1 MGAKGMKKLF
11 SICMILVFF
20 LIPLGPHVALAED
33 TKTEEKQEQ
42 KGARISEN
50 LFSGYTDGIYKDKY
64 YEIDTYQPKEEDKN
78 VFQKVGGYLFG
89 DDSVGKD
96 LQRMLYTTCQWFANM
111 AFQLNVILGQLT
123 IFLVDQALNL
133 DIVDTVADKLGAA
146 MQNIAGI
153 GKGGFLSSG
162 LFPAIIGIACVLSAC
177 YAGYIFFIKRQPSKG
192 LSELV
197 KTVLVIAFIVTY
209 IGNASTILKSAN
221 TISSEIS
228 VIVLAKATGTVAG
241 DPGRSKA
248 DAIFSVKK
256 QIWDLLV
263 ERPYLFLQYGEDSKE
278 KLGTKRVDELLAT
291 APGKDRES
299 KVQEEIKKGNQMM
312 IVTSVGER
320 LVFTVMYY
328 VVNTFA
334 GVPVIAFCLL
344 IVAFQLWFLV
354 MSIIS
359 PIVMAVALLPGHR
372 RVIES
377 WASQWIRPLAL
388 KIFMSVMLV
397 IIFTVAELLYVLPE
411 AGVAGYV
418 STMIFQIL
426 VFVLCY
432 IFRGNIVAAFSR
444 ARGVYET
451 VTNIS
456 LMTENFVDKGKEY
469 AGNTMSYIGDK
480 MGAHFNSAAELAA
493 AGGQLENAGTDDE
506 KTKANPLVQANIP
519 NDLPNNQ
526 TEQEKEENQKKGN
539 LISLQDR
546 DKDGNSPQQEE
557 EGKEQTTPGEE
568 EAPMQQDLISLDKE
582 ALEQEMEAQQEGT
595 EVEESEM
602 DVQPELVSLE
612 DEEIPTGEEIP
623 ADIEGY
629 EEIQPEVPEQEVPL
643 EDIPTDIEVY
653 EEVQP
658 EVPEQEVPLEEVS
671 SDMEAYEE
679 IQTEVPEQE
688 IPLEEVSSDMEAY
701 EEIQTEVPTQELPLE
716 EMSPD
721 HETFEEIPSDI
732 PQQDIP
738 TEEIPMDISR
748 EEIQPEQ
755 DISTNIPQQEISTP
769 IETEA
774 NEPLIPDTIRAD
786 VNEEGV
792 IVPHTPETTS
802 ADIPDA
808 IPTEVNEAGQIVAK
822 KPDIDVE
829 STVQVSNSSGSF
841 IPTESISTSDLAQVN
856 EKEVSTNEP
865 IQENAETIDTP
876 DIQYGAVAAGSENWM
891 PSTDPQNLDN
901 LDDLDPLKKDE

>member
-1 MGAKGMKKLF
+1 MKKLF

-20 LIPLGPHVALAED
+20 LLPLGPHVALAED
-33 TKTEEKQEQ
+33 TKKEEKQEQ

-64 YEIDTYQPKEEDKN
+64 YEIDTYQPKEDDKN

-96 LQRMLYTTCQWFANM
+96 LQRMLYTTCQWFGNM

-162 LFPAIIGIACVLSAC
+162 LFPAIIGITCVLSAC

-197 KTVLVIAFIVTY
+197 KTVFVIAFIVTY

-228 VIVLAKATGTVAG
+228 VTVLAKATGTVAG

-278 KLGTKRVDELLAT
+278 KIGTKRVDGLLAK
-291 APGKDRES
+291 APGKDRDDLVRKE
-299 KVQEEIKKGNQMM
+299 VTDDGNQMM
-312 IVTSVGER
+312 VISSVGER

-432 IFRGNIVAAFSR
+432 LFRDNITAAFKR
-444 ARGVYET
+444 VKGVYET

-456 LMTENFVDKGKEY
+456 LMTENVVDKGKEY

-493 AGGQLENAGTDDE
+493 AGGQLENTGTDDE
-506 KTKANPLVQANIP
+506 KTKANPLIQANIP
-519 NDLPNNQ
+519 NELPSNQ
-526 TEQEKEENQKKGN
+526 TEQEKEENKKKGK
-539 LISLQDR
+539 LISLQDH
-546 DKDGNSPQQEE
+546 DKEGNLPQQE
-557 EGKEQTTPGEE
+557 KEQPTPGEE

-582 ALEQEMEAQQEGT
+582 ALEHEVEGQQQEGT

-612 DEEIPTGEEIP
+612 DEEIPTEEGMP
-623 ADIEGY
+623 VGIEGY
-629 EEIQPEVPEQEVPL
+629 EEIQIEVPEQE
-643 EDIPTDIEVY
+643 
-653 EEVQP
+653 
-658 EVPEQEVPLEEVS
+658 
-671 SDMEAYEE
+671 M
-679 IQTEVPEQE
+679 
-688 IPLEEVSSDMEAY
+688 PLEEVSSDMEAY

-716 EMSPD
+716 EVSPD

-755 DISTNIPQQEISTP
+755 ETSTHIPQQEISTP

-774 NEPLIPDTIRAD
+774 NDPLIPDTIRAD

-808 IPTEVNEAGQIVAK
+808 IPAEVNEAGEIVAK
-822 KPDIDVE
+822 KPNIDVE
-829 STVQVSNSSGSF
+829 STVQETNSSDSF
-841 IPTESISTSDLAQVN
+841 IPTESISPTDLTRVS
-856 EKEVSTNEP
+856 EKEVSKNEP
-865 IQENAETIDTP
+865 IQGEAETIGTL

-901 LDDLDPLKKDE
+901 LDDLEPPKKDE

>member
-1 MGAKGMKKLF
+1 MKKLF

-20 LIPLGPHVALAED
+20 LLPLGSHVALAED
-33 TKTEEKQEQ
+33 TKKEEKQEQ

-133 DIVDTVADKLGAA
+133 DIVDAVADKLGAA

-153 GKGGFLSSG
+153 EKGGFLSSG

-228 VIVLAKATGTVAG
+228 VTVLAKATGTVAG

-278 KLGTKRVDELLAT
+278 KLGAKRVDELLAK
-291 APGKDRES
+291 APSEDRVKIVQKEVKD
-299 KVQEEIKKGNQMM
+299 QGNQMM
-312 IVTSVGER
+312 VISSVGER

-397 IIFTVAELLYVLPE
+397 IIFTIAELLYVLPE

-432 IFRGNIVAAFSR
+432 IFRGNIVAAFSK

-480 MGAHFNSAAELAA
+480 MGAHFNNAAELAA
-493 AGGQLENAGTDDE
+493 AGSQIENAGTDDE
-506 KTKANPLVQANIP
+506 KTKANPLMQANIP
-519 NDLPNNQ
+519 KDIPNNQ
-526 TEQEKEENQKKGN
+526 MEQEKEENQKKGK

-546 DKDGNSPQQEE
+546 DKEESLPQQGE
-557 EGKEQTTPGEE
+557 EGKEQTLPGEE
-568 EAPMQQDLISLDKE
+568 EAPVQQDLISLDKE
-582 ALEQEMEAQQEGT
+582 ALEQEMEGQQEGT

-602 DVQPELVSLE
+602 EVQPELVSLE
-612 DEEIPTGEEIP
+612 DEEIPTGEETQ
-623 ADIEGY
+623 AGMEAY
-629 EEIQPEVPEQEVPL
+629 EEIQTEVPEQAVPL
-643 EDIPTDIEVY
+643 EEIPTDIEVH
-653 EEVQP
+653 EDVQQ
-658 EVPEQEVPLEEVS
+658 EVPEQEMPLEEVPT
-671 SDMEAYEE
+671 DMEAYEE

-688 IPLEEVSSDMEAY
+688 IPLEEVPSDMGVY

-716 EMSPD
+716 EVSAD

-748 EEIQPEQ
+748 EEIKSEQ

-769 IETEA
+769 IETNA

-786 VNEEGV
+786 VSEEGV
-792 IVPHTPETTS
+792 IVPRTTETGS
-802 ADIPDA
+802 SISNADIPDA
-808 IPTEVNEAGQIVAK
+808 IPAEVNEAGQIVAK

-829 STVQVSNSSGSF
+829 STVQVSNSSDSF
-841 IPTESISTSDLAQVN
+841 IPKESVSTSDLAQVN
-856 EKEVSTNEP
+856 EKEVSKNEP
-865 IQENAETIDTP
+865 IQEKAVTIDTS

-901 LDDLDPLKKDE
+901 LDDLEPQKKDE

>member
-1 MGAKGMKKLF
+1 MKKLF

-20 LIPLGPHVALAED
+20 LLPLGPHVALAED
-33 TKTEEKQEQ
+33 TKKEEKQEQ

-64 YEIDTYQPKEEDKN
+64 YEIDTYQPKEDDKN

-96 LQRMLYTTCQWFANM
+96 LQRMLYTTCQWFGNM

-133 DIVDTVADKLGAA
+133 DIVDAVADKLGAA

-153 GKGGFLSSG
+153 EKGGFLSSG

-228 VIVLAKATGTVAG
+228 VTVLAKATGTVAG

-278 KLGTKRVDELLAT
+278 KLGAQRIDELLAKS
-291 APGKDRES
+291 PGKERNEAVE
-299 KVQEEIKKGNQMM
+299 KEVKKGNQMM
-312 IVTSVGER
+312 VLSSVGER
-320 LVFTVMYY
+320 LVFTIMYY

-359 PIVMAVALLPGHR
+359 PLVMAVALLPGHR

-388 KIFMSVMLV
+388 KIFMSCMLV
-397 IIFTVAELLYVLPE
+397 IIFTIAELLYVLPE

-432 IFRGNIVAAFSR
+432 IFRGNIVAAFSKV
-444 ARGVYET
+444 RGVYET

-493 AGGQLENAGTDDE
+493 AGGQLENVGTEDE
-506 KTKANPLVQANIP
+506 KVKANPLVQANIP

-526 TEQEKEENQKKGN
+526 AEQEKEENQKKGN

-546 DKDGNSPQQEE
+546 DKDGNLPQPGE
-557 EGKEQTTPGEE
+557 EGKEQTLPGEE
-568 EAPMQQDLISLDKE
+568 EAPVQQDLISLDKE
-582 ALEQEMEAQQEGT
+582 ALEQEMEGQQEGT
-595 EVEESEM
+595 GVETQA
-602 DVQPELVSLE
+602 DVE
-612 DEEIPTGEEIP
+612 
-623 ADIEGY
+623 AY
-629 EEIQPEVPEQEVPL
+629 EENQTDVPEQEVLL
-643 EDIPTDIEVY
+643 EEIPTDIEVH
-653 EEVQP
+653 EEVQQ
-658 EVPEQEVPLEEVS
+658 EVPEQEMSLEEVPT
-671 SDMEAYEE
+671 DMEAYEE

-688 IPLEEVSSDMEAY
+688 I
-701 EEIQTEVPTQELPLE
+701 QT
-716 EMSPD
+716 
-721 HETFEEIPSDI
+721 EEIPSDI
-732 PQQDIP
+732 SQQEIQ
-738 TEEIPMDISR
+738 TEEILSNT
-748 EEIQPEQ
+748 
-755 DISTNIPQQEISTP
+755 SQQEISTQEISKS
-769 IETEA
+769 IETDA
-774 NEPLIPDTIRAD
+774 NEPLISDTIRA
-786 VNEEGV
+786 
-792 IVPHTPETTS
+792 
-802 ADIPDA
+802 
-808 IPTEVNEAGQIVAK
+808 EVSEAGQIVAK
-822 KPDIDVE
+822 KSDIDVE
-829 STVQVSNSSGSF
+829 STVQVSNSSESY
-841 IPTESISTSDLAQVN
+841 IQTESVTTSDLAQVN
-856 EKEVSTNEP
+856 EKEVSKNQL
-865 IQENAETIDTP
+865 IQEQAVTIDTP
-876 DIQYGAVAAGSENWM
+876 DIQYGAVAVGSENWIP
-891 PSTDPQNLDN
+891 PSDPQNLDN
-901 LDDLDPLKKDE
+901 LDGLEPPKKGE

>member
-1 MGAKGMKKLF
+1 MKKLF
-11 SICMILVFF
+11 SICMILAFF
-20 LIPLGPHVALAED
+20 LLPLGSHVALAED
-33 TKTEEKQEQ
+33 TKKEEKQEQ

-192 LSELV
+192 LNELV
-197 KTVLVIAFIVTY
+197 KTVFVIAFIVTY
-209 IGNASTILKSAN
+209 IGNAGTILKSAN

-228 VIVLAKATGTVAG
+228 VTVLAKATGTVAG

-278 KLGTKRVDELLAT
+278 KLGAKRVDELLAK
-291 APGKDRES
+291 APGEERE
-299 KVQEEIKKGNQMM
+299 KIVQKEIKDQGNQMM
-312 IVTSVGER
+312 VISSVGER

-432 IFRGNIVAAFSR
+432 LFRDNIAAAFKR
-444 ARGVYET
+444 VKGVYKT
-451 VTNIS
+451 VTDIT
-456 LMTENFVDKGKEY
+456 LMTENVVDKGKEY
-469 AGNTMSYIGDK
+469 AGNTISYIGDK

-506 KTKANPLVQANIP
+506 KTKANPLIQANIP
-519 NDLPNNQ
+519 NELPNNQ
-526 TEQEKEENQKKGN
+526 TEQEKEENKKKGK

-546 DKDGNSPQQEE
+546 DKEEELPQQEE
-557 EGKEQTTPGEE
+557 EGKEQTIPGEE

-582 ALEQEMEAQQEGT
+582 ALEQEMEEQQEGT
-595 EVEESEM
+595 EVGESEM

-612 DEEIPTGEEIP
+612 NEEIPTGEEMP

-643 EDIPTDIEVY
+643 EEVPTDI
-653 EEVQP
+653 
-658 EVPEQEVPLEEVS
+658 
-671 SDMEAYEE
+671 EAYEE

-701 EEIQTEVPTQELPLE
+701 EEIQTEVPAQELPLE
-716 EMSPD
+716 EVSPD
-721 HETFEEIPSDI
+721 HETVEEIPSDI

-755 DISTNIPQQEISTP
+755 ETSTNIPQQEISTP

-774 NEPLIPDTIRAD
+774 NDPLIPDTIRAD

-792 IVPHTPETTS
+792 IVSHTPERTS

-808 IPTEVNEAGQIVAK
+808 IPAKVNEAGEIVAK
-822 KPDIDVE
+822 NTNIDVE
-829 STVQVSNSSGSF
+829 STTQVINSSDSF
-841 IPTESISTSDLAQVN
+841 IPTESVSSSDLTRVN
-856 EKEVSTNEP
+856 EKEVSKNEP
-865 IQENAETIDTP
+865 IQGEAETIDTP

-901 LDDLDPLKKDE
+901 LDDLEPPKKDE

>member
-1 MGAKGMKKLF
+1 MKKLF

-20 LIPLGPHVALAED
+20 LLPLGPHVALAED
-33 TKTEEKQEQ
+33 TKKEEKQEQ

-64 YEIDTYQPKEEDKN
+64 YEIDTYQPKEDDKN

-96 LQRMLYTTCQWFANM
+96 LQRMLYTTCQWFGNM

-162 LFPAIIGIACVLSAC
+162 LFPAIIGITCVLSAC

-197 KTVLVIAFIVTY
+197 KTVFVIAFIVTY

-228 VIVLAKATGTVAG
+228 VTVLAKATGTVAG

-278 KLGTKRVDELLAT
+278 KIGTKRVDGLLAK
-291 APGKDRES
+291 APGKDRDDLVRKE
-299 KVQEEIKKGNQMM
+299 VTDDGNQMM
-312 IVTSVGER
+312 VISSVGER

-432 IFRGNIVAAFSR
+432 LFRDNITAAFKR
-444 ARGVYET
+444 VKGVYET

-456 LMTENFVDKGKEY
+456 LMTENVVDKGKEY

-493 AGGQLENAGTDDE
+493 AGGQLENTGTDDE
-506 KTKANPLVQANIP
+506 KTKANPLIQANIP
-519 NDLPNNQ
+519 NELPNNQ
-526 TEQEKEENQKKGN
+526 TEQEKEENKKKGK
-539 LISLQDR
+539 LISLQDH
-546 DKDGNSPQQEE
+546 DKEGNLPQQEE
-557 EGKEQTTPGEE
+557 EGKEQPTPGEE
-568 EAPMQQDLISLDKE
+568 EAP
-582 ALEQEMEAQQEGT
+582 T
-595 EVEESEM
+595 
-602 DVQPELVSLE
+602 
-612 DEEIPTGEEIP
+612 
-623 ADIEGY
+623 DIEGY
-629 EEIQPEVPEQEVPL
+629 EEIQ
-643 EDIPTDIEVY
+643 T
-653 EEVQP
+653 
-658 EVPEQEVPLEEVS
+658 EVPEQEVPLEEVPTDIEAYQEIQTEVPEQEVPLEEAS
-671 SDMEAYEE
+671 TDMEAYEE

-716 EMSPD
+716 EVSPD
-721 HETFEEIPSDI
+721 HEAYEEIPSDI
-732 PQQDIP
+732 LQQDIP

-755 DISTNIPQQEISTP
+755 ETSTHIPQQEISTP

-792 IVPHTPETTS
+792 IVPHTTETTS

-808 IPTEVNEAGQIVAK
+808 IPAEVKESGESVAK
-822 KPDIDVE
+822 NPNIDVQ
-829 STVQVSNSSGSF
+829 STVQETNSSDSF
-841 IPTESISTSDLAQVN
+841 IPTESISPTDLTRVN
-856 EKEVSTNEP
+856 EKEVSKNKP
-865 IQENAETIDTP
+865 IQGEVETIDTP

-891 PSTDPQNLDN
+891 PSADPQNLDN
-901 LDDLDPLKKDE
+901 LDDLEPQKKDE

>member
-1 MGAKGMKKLF
+1 MKKLF
-11 SICMILVFF
+11 SICMILAFF
-20 LIPLGPHVALAED
+20 LLPLGSHVALAED

-96 LQRMLYTTCQWFANM
+96 LQRMLYTTCQWLANM

-153 GKGGFLSSG
+153 GKGGFSSSG

-209 IGNASTILKSAN
+209 IGNAGAILKSAN

-228 VIVLAKATGTVAG
+228 VTVLAKATGTVAG

-278 KLGTKRVDELLAT
+278 KLGAKRVDELLAK
-291 APGKDRES
+291 APGEDRIKIVQKEVKD
-299 KVQEEIKKGNQMM
+299 QGNQMM
-312 IVTSVGER
+312 VISSVGER

-432 IFRGNIVAAFSR
+432 IFRENIVAAFSR

-451 VTNIS
+451 VTNIA

-480 MGAHFNSAAELAA
+480 MGMHFNNAAELAA

-506 KTKANPLVQANIP
+506 KTKANPL
-519 NDLPNNQ
+519 
-526 TEQEKEENQKKGN
+526 
-539 LISLQDR
+539 
-546 DKDGNSPQQEE
+546 
-557 EGKEQTTPGEE
+557 
-568 EAPMQQDLISLDKE
+568 
-582 ALEQEMEAQQEGT
+582 
-595 EVEESEM
+595 
-602 DVQPELVSLE
+602 
-612 DEEIPTGEEIP
+612 
-623 ADIEGY
+623 
-629 EEIQPEVPEQEVPL
+629 
-643 EDIPTDIEVY
+643 
-653 EEVQP
+653 
-658 EVPEQEVPLEEVS
+658 
-671 SDMEAYEE
+671 
-679 IQTEVPEQE
+679 
-688 IPLEEVSSDMEAY
+688 
-701 EEIQTEVPTQELPLE
+701 
-716 EMSPD
+716 
-721 HETFEEIPSDI
+721 
-732 PQQDIP
+732 
-738 TEEIPMDISR
+738 
-748 EEIQPEQ
+748 
-755 DISTNIPQQEISTP
+755 
-769 IETEA
+769 
-774 NEPLIPDTIRAD
+774 
-786 VNEEGV
+786 
-792 IVPHTPETTS
+792 
-802 ADIPDA
+802 
-808 IPTEVNEAGQIVAK
+808 
-822 KPDIDVE
+822 
-829 STVQVSNSSGSF
+829 
-841 IPTESISTSDLAQVN
+841 
-856 EKEVSTNEP
+856 
-865 IQENAETIDTP
+865 
-876 DIQYGAVAAGSENWM
+876 
-891 PSTDPQNLDN
+891 
-901 LDDLDPLKKDE
+901 

>member
-1 MGAKGMKKLF
+1 MKRLF
-11 SICMILVFF
+11 SIFTILVFF
-20 LIPLGPHVALAED
+20 LLPLGSHVALAED

-78 VFQKVGGYLFG
+78 VFEKGWGYLFG
-89 DDSVGKD
+89 DDSMGKD

-133 DIVDTVADKLGAA
+133 DIVDAVADKLGAA

-228 VIVLAKATGTVAG
+228 VTVLAKATGTVAG

-278 KLGTKRVDELLAT
+278 KLGAQRVDELLAKS
-291 APGKDRES
+291 PGKERN
-299 KVQEEIKKGNQMM
+299 EIVGKEVKKGNQMM
-312 IVTSVGER
+312 VLSSVGER

-480 MGAHFNSAAELAA
+480 MGMHFNNAAELAA

-506 KTKANPLVQANIP
+506 KTKNNPLVQANIP

-526 TEQEKEENQKKGN
+526 TEQEKEENQKKGK

-546 DKDGNSPQQEE
+546 DKDGNLPQQEE
-557 EGKEQTTPGEE
+557 EGKEQTIPGEE

-582 ALEQEMEAQQEGT
+582 ALEQEVEGQQEGT

-612 DEEIPTGEEIP
+612 NEEIPTGEEIP

-643 EDIPTDIEVY
+643 EEVPTDI
-653 EEVQP
+653 
-658 EVPEQEVPLEEVS
+658 
-671 SDMEAYEE
+671 EAYEE

-701 EEIQTEVPTQELPLE
+701 EEIQTEVPEQEIPLE
-716 EMSPD
+716 EVSTD
-721 HETFEEIPSDI
+721 HEAYEEIPSDI

-755 DISTNIPQQEISTP
+755 ETSTHIPQQEISTP

-774 NEPLIPDTIRAD
+774 NDPLIPDTIRAD

-808 IPTEVNEAGQIVAK
+808 IPAKVNEAGEIVAK
-822 KPDIDVE
+822 NTHIDVE
-829 STVQVSNSSGSF
+829 STVQNENSSDSF
-841 IPTESISTSDLAQVN
+841 IPTESISSSDLTRVN
-856 EKEVSTNEP
+856 EKEVSKNEP
-865 IQENAETIDTP
+865 IQGEVETIDTP

-901 LDDLDPLKKDE
+901 LDDLELPKKDE

>member
-1 MGAKGMKKLF
+1 MKKLF

-20 LIPLGPHVALAED
+20 LLPLGPHVALAED
-33 TKTEEKQEQ
+33 TKKEEKQEQ

-64 YEIDTYQPKEEDKN
+64 YEIDTYQPKEDDKN

-96 LQRMLYTTCQWFANM
+96 LQRMLYTTCQWFGNM

-162 LFPAIIGIACVLSAC
+162 LFPAIIGITCVLSAC

-197 KTVLVIAFIVTY
+197 KTVFVIAFIVTY

-228 VIVLAKATGTVAG
+228 VTVLAKATGTVAG

-278 KLGTKRVDELLAT
+278 KIGTKRVDGLLAK
-291 APGKDRES
+291 APGKDRDDLVRKE
-299 KVQEEIKKGNQMM
+299 VTDDGNQMM
-312 IVTSVGER
+312 VISSVGER

-432 IFRGNIVAAFSR
+432 LFRDNITAAFKR
-444 ARGVYET
+444 VKGVYET

-456 LMTENFVDKGKEY
+456 LMTENVVDKGKEY

-493 AGGQLENAGTDDE
+493 AGGQLENTGTDDE
-506 KTKANPLVQANIP
+506 KTKANPLIQANIP
-519 NDLPNNQ
+519 NELPSNQ
-526 TEQEKEENQKKGN
+526 TEQEKEENKKKGK
-539 LISLQDR
+539 LISLQDH
-546 DKDGNSPQQEE
+546 DKEGNLPQQEE
-557 EGKEQTTPGEE
+557 QGKEQPTPGEE

-582 ALEQEMEAQQEGT
+582 ALEHEVEGQQQEGT

-612 DEEIPTGEEIP
+612 DEEIPTEEGMP
-623 ADIEGY
+623 VGIEGY
-629 EEIQPEVPEQEVPL
+629 EEIQ
-643 EDIPTDIEVY
+643 T
-653 EEVQP
+653 
-658 EVPEQEVPLEEVS
+658 EVPEQEVPLEEVPT
-671 SDMEAYEE
+671 DIEAYEE

-688 IPLEEVSSDMEAY
+688 MPLEEVSSDMEAY

-716 EMSPD
+716 EVSPD
-721 HETFEEIPSDI
+721 HETYEEIPSDI

-748 EEIQPEQ
+748 EEIQPKQET
-755 DISTNIPQQEISTP
+755 STHIPQQEISTP
-769 IETEA
+769 IETES

-808 IPTEVNEAGQIVAK
+808 IPAEVNEAGEIVAK
-822 KPDIDVE
+822 KPNIDVE
-829 STVQVSNSSGSF
+829 STVQETYSSDSF
-841 IPTESISTSDLAQVN
+841 IPTESISSTDLTRVN
-856 EKEVSTNEP
+856 EKEVSKNEP
-865 IQENAETIDTP
+865 IQGEAETIDTP

-901 LDDLDPLKKDE
+901 LDDLEPQKKDE

>member
-1 MGAKGMKKLF
+1 MKKLF

-20 LIPLGPHVALAED
+20 LLPLGPHVALAED
-33 TKTEEKQEQ
+33 QKTEEKQEQ

-64 YEIDTYQPKEEDKN
+64 YEIDTYQPKEDEKN

-197 KTVLVIAFIVTY
+197 KTVFVIAFIVTY

-228 VIVLAKATGTVAG
+228 VTVLAKATGTVAG

-278 KLGTKRVDELLAT
+278 KLGAQRVDELLSK
-291 APGKDRES
+291 PLGKDRDDL
-299 KVQEEIKKGNQMM
+299 VQKEVKKGNQMM
-312 IVTSVGER
+312 VISSVGER

-432 IFRGNIVAAFSR
+432 LFRGNIVAAFSR

-480 MGAHFNSAAELAA
+480 MGAHFNNAAELAA
-493 AGGQLENAGTDDE
+493 AGSQIENAGTDDE

-526 TEQEKEENQKKGN
+526 TEQEKEENQKKGK

-546 DKDGNSPQQEE
+546 DKEGNLPQQEE
-557 EGKEQTTPGEE
+557 EGKEQPTPGEE

-582 ALEQEMEAQQEGT
+582 ALEQEVEGQQEGT

-602 DVQPELVSLE
+602 EVQPELVSLQ
-612 DEEIPTGEEIP
+612 DEEIPTGEEMP
-623 ADIEGY
+623 TDIEGY
-629 EEIQPEVPEQEVPL
+629 EEIQPGVPEQEVPL

-671 SDMEAYEE
+671 TDMEAYEE

-716 EMSPD
+716 EVSPD

-755 DISTNIPQQEISTP
+755 ETSTNIPQQEISTP
-769 IETEA
+769 IETDA

-808 IPTEVNEAGQIVAK
+808 IPAEVTEAGEIVAK

-829 STVQVSNSSGSF
+829 STVQNTNSSDSF
-841 IPTESISTSDLAQVN
+841 IPTEPISSDLAPVN
-856 EKEVSTNEP
+856 EKEVSKNEP
-865 IQENAETIDTP
+865 IQEKAETIDTP

-901 LDDLDPLKKDE
+901 LDDLEPPKKDE

>member
-1 MGAKGMKKLF
+1 MKKLF
-11 SICMILVFF
+11 SICMILAFF
-20 LIPLGPHVALAED
+20 LLPLGSHVALAED

-96 LQRMLYTTCQWFANM
+96 LQRMLYTTCQWLANM

-153 GKGGFLSSG
+153 GKGGFSSSG

-209 IGNASTILKSAN
+209 IGNAGAILKSAN

-228 VIVLAKATGTVAG
+228 VTVLAKATGTVAG

-278 KLGTKRVDELLAT
+278 KLGVKRVDELLAK
-291 APGKDRES
+291 APGEDRIKIVQKEVKD
-299 KVQEEIKKGNQMM
+299 QGNQMM
-312 IVTSVGER
+312 VISSVGER

-480 MGAHFNSAAELAA
+480 MGMHFNNAAELAA
-493 AGGQLENAGTDDE
+493 AGGQLENAVTDDE

-546 DKDGNSPQQEE
+546 DKDGNLPQREE

-582 ALEQEMEAQQEGT
+582 ALEQEMEEQQEGT

-602 DVQPELVSLE
+602 EVQPELVSLE
-612 DEEIPTGEEIP
+612 DEEIPTGEEMP

-629 EEIQPEVPEQEVPL
+629 EEVQPEVPEQEVPL
-643 EDIPTDIEVY
+643 GDIPTDIEVY

-671 SDMEAYEE
+671 TDMEAYEE

-688 IPLEEVSSDMEAY
+688 MPLEEVSSDMEAY

-716 EMSPD
+716 EVSSD

-755 DISTNIPQQEISTP
+755 ETSTNIPQQEISMP

-808 IPTEVNEAGQIVAK
+808 IPAEVNEAGEIVAK
-822 KPDIDVE
+822 NPDIDVE
-829 STVQVSNSSGSF
+829 STVQNTNSSDSF
-841 IPTESISTSDLAQVN
+841 IPTESISSDLTPVN
-856 EKEVSTNEP
+856 EKEVSKNEP
-865 IQENAETIDTP
+865 IQEKAETIDTP

-901 LDDLDPLKKDE
+901 LDDLEPPKKDE

>member
-1 MGAKGMKKLF
+1 M
-11 SICMILVFF
+11 
-20 LIPLGPHVALAED
+20 ALAED

-153 GKGGFLSSG
+153 GKGGFSSSG

-209 IGNASTILKSAN
+209 IGNAGTILKSAN

-228 VIVLAKATGTVAG
+228 VTVLAKATGTVAG
-241 DPGRSKA
+241 DPGRSKV

-278 KLGTKRVDELLAT
+278 KLGAKRVDELLAK
-291 APGKDRES
+291 APGEDRIKIVQKEVKD
-299 KVQEEIKKGNQMM
+299 QGNQMM
-312 IVTSVGER
+312 VISSVGER

-480 MGAHFNSAAELAA
+480 MGMHFNNAAELAA
-493 AGGQLENAGTDDE
+493 AGGQLENAGTDGE
-506 KTKANPLVQANIP
+506 KKKANPLVQANIP

-526 TEQEKEENQKKGN
+526 TEQEKEENKKKGK

-546 DKDGNSPQQEE
+546 DKEGNLPQQEE
-557 EGKEQTTPGEE
+557 EGKEQTIPGEE

-582 ALEQEMEAQQEGT
+582 ALEQEVEGQQEGT

-612 DEEIPTGEEIP
+612 NEEIPTVEEIP

-629 EEIQPEVPEQEVPL
+629 EEIQPEL
-643 EDIPTDIEVY
+643 
-653 EEVQP
+653 
-658 EVPEQEVPLEEVS
+658 PEQEVPLEEVPT
-671 SDMEAYEE
+671 DMEAYEE
-679 IQTEVPEQE
+679 IQPESLEQE

-701 EEIQTEVPTQELPLE
+701 EEIQIEVPTQELPLE
-716 EMSPD
+716 EVSTD
-721 HETFEEIPSDI
+721 HEAYEEIPSDI

-738 TEEIPMDISR
+738 TEEIPIDISR

-755 DISTNIPQQEISTP
+755 ETSTHIPQQEIPTP

-774 NEPLIPDTIRAD
+774 NDPLIPDTIRAD

-808 IPTEVNEAGQIVAK
+808 IPAEVNESGEIVAK
-822 KPDIDVE
+822 KPNIDVE
-829 STVQVSNSSGSF
+829 STVQEINSSDSF
-841 IPTESISTSDLAQVN
+841 IPTESISPTDLTRVN
-856 EKEVSTNEP
+856 EKEVSKNEP
-865 IQENAETIDTP
+865 IQGEAETIDTP

-901 LDDLDPLKKDE
+901 LDDLEPQKKDE

>member
-1 MGAKGMKKLF
+1 MKRLF
-11 SICMILVFF
+11 SIFMILVFF
-20 LIPLGPHVALAED
+20 LLPLGSHVALAED

-78 VFQKVGGYLFG
+78 VFEKGWGYLFG
-89 DDSVGKD
+89 DDSMGKD

-133 DIVDTVADKLGAA
+133 DIVDAVADKLGAA

-228 VIVLAKATGTVAG
+228 VTVLAKATGTVAG
-241 DPGRSKA
+241 DPGRSKE

-278 KLGTKRVDELLAT
+278 KLGAQRVDELLAKS
-291 APGKDRES
+291 PGKERN
-299 KVQEEIKKGNQMM
+299 EIVGKEVKKGNQMM
-312 IVTSVGER
+312 VLSSVGER

-397 IIFTVAELLYVLPE
+397 IIFTIAELLYVLPE

-480 MGAHFNSAAELAA
+480 MGMHFNNAAELAA
-493 AGGQLENAGTDDE
+493 AGGQLKNAGTDDE

-546 DKDGNSPQQEE
+546 DKDGNLPQQEE

-582 ALEQEMEAQQEGT
+582 ALEQEMEEQQEGT

-602 DVQPELVSLE
+602 EVQPELVSLE
-612 DEEIPTGEEIP
+612 DEEIPTGEEMP
-623 ADIEGY
+623 ADIEG
-629 EEIQPEVPEQEVPL
+629 
-643 EDIPTDIEVY
+643 Y

-671 SDMEAYEE
+671 TDMEAYEE

-688 IPLEEVSSDMEAY
+688 MPLEEVSSDMEAY

-716 EMSPD
+716 EVSPD

-755 DISTNIPQQEISTP
+755 ETSTHIPQQEISTP
-769 IETEA
+769 IETES

-808 IPTEVNEAGQIVAK
+808 IPAEVNEAGEIVAK
-822 KPDIDVE
+822 KPNIDVE
-829 STVQVSNSSGSF
+829 STVQETNSSDSF
-841 IPTESISTSDLAQVN
+841 IPTESISPTDLTRVN
-856 EKEVSTNEP
+856 EKEVSKNEP
-865 IQENAETIDTP
+865 IQGEAVTIDTP

-891 PSTDPQNLDN
+891 PPTNPQNLDN
-901 LDDLDPLKKDE
+901 LDDLEPHKKDE

>member
-1 MGAKGMKKLF
+1 MKKLF

-20 LIPLGPHVALAED
+20 LLPLGPHVALAEED
-33 TKTEEKQEQ
+33 KQEQ

-64 YEIDTYQPKEEDKN
+64 YEIDTYQPKEDEQN

-96 LQRMLYTTCQWFANM
+96 LQRMLYTTCQWFGNM
-111 AFQLNVILGQLT
+111 AFQLSVILSQLT

-133 DIVDTVADKLGAA
+133 DIVDAVADKLGAA
-146 MQNIAGI
+146 MQSIAGI
-153 GKGGFLSSG
+153 EKGGFLSSG

-197 KTVLVIAFIVTY
+197 KMVLVIAFIVTY
-209 IGNASTILKSAN
+209 IGNASTILRSAN

-228 VIVLAKATGTVAG
+228 VTVLAKATGTVAG

-278 KLGTKRVDELLAT
+278 KLGAQRVDELLAKS
-291 APGKDRES
+291 PGKERNEVVE
-299 KVQEEIKKGNQMM
+299 KEVKKGNQMM
-312 IVTSVGER
+312 VISSVGER
-320 LVFTVMYY
+320 LVFTIMYY

-334 GVPVIAFCLL
+334 GIPVIAFCLL

-372 RVIES
+372 GVIES

-397 IIFTVAELLYVLPE
+397 IIFTIAELLYVLPE

-432 IFRGNIVAAFSR
+432 LFRGNIIAAFSR
-444 ARGVYET
+444 VRGVYET

-480 MGAHFNSAAELAA
+480 MGAHFNNAAELAA
-493 AGGQLENAGTDDE
+493 AGSQIENAGTDDE
-506 KTKANPLVQANIP
+506 KKKANPLIQADIP
-519 NDLPNNQ
+519 KNLPDNQ
-526 TEQEKEENQKKGN
+526 TEQEKEENKKKGK

-546 DKDGNSPQQEE
+546 DKEGNLPQQEE
-557 EGKEQTTPGEE
+557 EGKEQATPGEE
-568 EAPMQQDLISLDKE
+568 EASMQQGLISLDKE
-582 ALEQEMEAQQEGT
+582 ALEQEMEGKQEGT

-602 DVQPELVSLE
+602 EVQPELVSLE
-612 DEEIPTGEEIP
+612 DEEIPTGEETQ
-623 ADIEGY
+623 AG
-629 EEIQPEVPEQEVPL
+629 
-643 EDIPTDIEVY
+643 
-653 EEVQP
+653 
-658 EVPEQEVPLEEVS
+658 
-671 SDMEAYEE
+671 MEAYEE

-688 IPLEEVSSDMEAY
+688 VPLEEIPTDIEVHEDVKQEVPEQEMPLEEVPTDMEAYEEIKTEVPEQEIPLEEVPSDMGAY
-701 EEIQTEVPTQELPLE
+701 EEIQTEVPTQEIPLE
-716 EMSPD
+716 EVSAD
-721 HETFEEIPSDI
+721 HEAFEKIPSDI

-755 DISTNIPQQEISTP
+755 ETSTNIPQQEISTP
-769 IETEA
+769 IETDA

-792 IVPHTPETTS
+792 IVPRTPETS
-802 ADIPDA
+802 SSISNADIPDA
-808 IPTEVNEAGQIVAK
+808 IPAEVNKAGQIVAK
-822 KPDIDVE
+822 KPNIDVE
-829 STVQVSNSSGSF
+829 STVQVSNSPDSF
-841 IPTESISTSDLAQVN
+841 IPTESVSTSDLVQVN
-856 EKEVSTNEP
+856 EKEVSKNEQ
-865 IQENAETIDTP
+865 IQEKALTIDTP

-901 LDDLDPLKKDE
+901 LDDLDPPKKDE

>member
-1 MGAKGMKKLF
+1 MKKLF
-11 SICMILVFF
+11 SICIILVFF
-20 LIPLGPHVALAED
+20 LLPLGSHVALAED
-33 TKTEEKQEQ
+33 TKKEEKQEQ

-96 LQRMLYTTCQWFANM
+96 LQRMLYTTCQWLANM

-209 IGNASTILKSAN
+209 IGNAGTILKSAN
-221 TISSEIS
+221 TMSSEIS
-228 VIVLAKATGTVAG
+228 VTVLAKATGTVAG
-241 DPGRSKA
+241 NPGRSKA

-299 KVQEEIKKGNQMM
+299 KVQEEIKRGNQMM

-432 IFRGNIVAAFSR
+432 LFRDNIAAAFKR
-444 ARGVYET
+444 VKGVYKT
-451 VTNIS
+451 VTDIT
-456 LMTENFVDKGKEY
+456 LMTENVVDKGKEY
-469 AGNTMSYIGDK
+469 AGNTISYIGDK
-480 MGAHFNSAAELAA
+480 MGMHFNSAAELAA
-493 AGGQLENAGTDDE
+493 AGGQLENTGTDDE
-506 KTKANPLVQANIP
+506 KTKANPLIQANIP
-519 NDLPNNQ
+519 NELSSNQ
-526 TEQEKEENQKKGN
+526 TEQEKEENKKKGK

-546 DKDGNSPQQEE
+546 EKEGNLPQQKE
-557 EGKEQTTPGEE
+557 EGKEQATPGEE
-568 EAPMQQDLISLDKE
+568 EAPLQQDLISLDKE
-582 ALEQEMEAQQEGT
+582 ALEQEMEGQQEGT
-595 EVEESEM
+595 DVEESEM
-602 DVQPELVSLE
+602 EVQPELVSLE
-612 DEEIPTGEEIP
+612 DEEIPTGEETQ
-623 ADIEGY
+623 AGMEAY
-629 EEIQPEVPEQEVPL
+629 EEIQ
-643 EDIPTDIEVY
+643 T
-653 EEVQP
+653 

-671 SDMEAYEE
+671 TDMEAYEE
-679 IQTEVPEQE
+679 IQTEALEQE

-716 EMSPD
+716 EVSPD

-755 DISTNIPQQEISTP
+755 ETSTHIPQQEISTP

-792 IVPHTPETTS
+792 IVPHTTETTS

-808 IPTEVNEAGQIVAK
+808 IPAEVNESGEIVAK
-822 KPDIDVE
+822 KSDIDVE
-829 STVQVSNSSGSF
+829 STVQDTNSSDSF
-841 IPTESISTSDLAQVN
+841 IPTEPISSDLTPVN
-856 EKEVSTNEP
+856 EKEVSKNEP
-865 IQENAETIDTP
+865 IQEEAETID
-876 DIQYGAVAAGSENWM
+876 IQYEAVAAGSENWIP
-891 PSTDPQNLDN
+891 PSDPQD
-901 LDDLDPLKKDE
+901 LDDLDDLEPPKKDE

>member
-1 MGAKGMKKLF
+1 MKKLF

-20 LIPLGPHVALAED
+20 LLPLGTHVALAED
-33 TKTEEKQEQ
+33 KKTEEKQEQ

-64 YEIDTYQPKEEDKN
+64 YEIDTYQPKEDEKN

-197 KTVLVIAFIVTY
+197 KTVFVIAFIVTY

-228 VIVLAKATGTVAG
+228 VTVLAKATGTVAG

-278 KLGTKRVDELLAT
+278 KLGAQRVDELLSK
-291 APGKDRES
+291 PLGKDRDDL
-299 KVQEEIKKGNQMM
+299 VQKEVKKGNQMM
-312 IVTSVGER
+312 VISSVGER

-328 VVNTFA
+328 VMNTFA

-456 LMTENFVDKGKEY
+456 FMTENFVDKGKEY

-480 MGAHFNSAAELAA
+480 MGMHFNNAAELAA

-546 DKDGNSPQQEE
+546 DKDGNLPQREE
-557 EGKEQTTPGEE
+557 EGKEQTTPSEE
-568 EAPMQQDLISLDKE
+568 EAPMQRDLISLDKE
-582 ALEQEMEAQQEGT
+582 ALEQEMEEQQEGT

-602 DVQPELVSLE
+602 EVQPELVSLE
-612 DEEIPTGEEIP
+612 DEEIPTGEETQ
-623 ADIEGY
+623 AG
-629 EEIQPEVPEQEVPL
+629 
-643 EDIPTDIEVY
+643 
-653 EEVQP
+653 
-658 EVPEQEVPLEEVS
+658 
-671 SDMEAYEE
+671 MEAYEE
-679 IQTEVPEQE
+679 IQTEVSEQEVPLEEIPTDIEVPEQAVPLEEVSTDMETYEEIQTEAPEQE

-716 EMSPD
+716 EVSTD
-721 HETFEEIPSDI
+721 HEAYEEIPSNI

-738 TEEIPMDISR
+738 TEEI
-748 EEIQPEQ
+748 QPEQ
-755 DISTNIPQQEISTP
+755 ETSTHIPQQEISTP
-769 IETEA
+769 IEIEA
-774 NEPLIPDTIRAD
+774 NDPLIPDTIRAD

-808 IPTEVNEAGQIVAK
+808 IPAEVNEAGEIVAK
-822 KPDIDVE
+822 NSNIDVE
-829 STVQVSNSSGSF
+829 STAQETNSSDSF
-841 IPTESISTSDLAQVN
+841 IPTESISPTDLTRVN
-856 EKEVSTNEP
+856 EKEVSKNES
-865 IQENAETIDTP
+865 IQGEAETIDTP

-901 LDDLDPLKKDE
+901 LDNLDDLEPPKKDE

>member
-1 MGAKGMKKLF
+1 MKKLF

-20 LIPLGPHVALAED
+20 LLPLGSHVALAED
-33 TKTEEKQEQ
+33 TKKEEKQEQ

-50 LFSGYTDGIYKDKY
+50 LFSGYTDGIYKGKY
-64 YEIDTYQPKEEDKN
+64 YEIDTYQPKEDEKN
-78 VFQKVGGYLFG
+78 VFEKVGGYLFG

-133 DIVDTVADKLGAA
+133 DIVDAVADKLGAA

-153 GKGGFLSSG
+153 EKGGFLSSG

-228 VIVLAKATGTVAG
+228 VTVLAKATGTVAG

-278 KLGTKRVDELLAT
+278 KLGAKRVDELLAQ
-291 APGKDRES
+291 APGKDREN
-299 KVQEEIKKGNQMM
+299 KVQDEVKNGNQMM
-312 IVTSVGER
+312 VISSVGER
-320 LVFTVMYY
+320 LVFTIMYY

-397 IIFTVAELLYVLPE
+397 IIFTIAELLYVLPE

-432 IFRGNIVAAFSR
+432 LFRGNIVAAFSR

-480 MGAHFNSAAELAA
+480 MGMHFNNAAELAA
-493 AGGQLENAGTDDE
+493 AGGQLENAGTDEE

-526 TEQEKEENQKKGN
+526 AEQEKEENQKKGN

-546 DKDGNSPQQEE
+546 DKDGNLPQQEE
-557 EGKEQTTPGEE
+557 EGKEQTTPCEE

-582 ALEQEMEAQQEGT
+582 ALEQEMEEQQEGT

-602 DVQPELVSLE
+602 EVQPELVSLE
-612 DEEIPTGEEIP
+612 DEEIPTGEEMP

-629 EEIQPEVPEQEVPL
+629 EEVQPEVPEQEVPL

-671 SDMEAYEE
+671 TDMEAYEE

-688 IPLEEVSSDMEAY
+688 MPLEEVSSDMEAY

-716 EMSPD
+716 EVSPD

-755 DISTNIPQQEISTP
+755 ETSTHIPQQEISTP
-769 IETEA
+769 IETES

-808 IPTEVNEAGQIVAK
+808 IPAEVNEAGEIVAK
-822 KPDIDVE
+822 KPNIDVE
-829 STVQVSNSSGSF
+829 STVQETYSSDSF
-841 IPTESISTSDLAQVN
+841 IPTESISPTDLTRVN
-856 EKEVSTNEP
+856 EKEVSKNEP
-865 IQENAETIDTP
+865 IQGEAETIDTP

-901 LDDLDPLKKDE
+901 LDDLEPPKKDE

>member
-1 MGAKGMKKLF
+1 
-11 SICMILVFF
+11 MILVFF
-20 LIPLGPHVALAED
+20 LLPLGPHVALAED

-64 YEIDTYQPKEEDKN
+64 YEIDTYQPKEDEKN

-153 GKGGFLSSG
+153 GKGGFSSSG

-209 IGNASTILKSAN
+209 IGNAGAILKSAN

-228 VIVLAKATGTVAG
+228 VTVLAKATGTVAG

-278 KLGTKRVDELLAT
+278 KLGAKRVDELLAM
-291 APGKDRES
+291 PLGKDRDE
-299 KVQEEIKKGNQMM
+299 KIKKEVKDGNQMM
-312 IVTSVGER
+312 VISSVGER

-432 IFRGNIVAAFSR
+432 LFRGNIVAAFSR

-526 TEQEKEENQKKGN
+526 TEQEKEENKKKGN

-546 DKDGNSPQQEE
+546 DKEGNLPQQEE
-557 EGKEQTTPGEE
+557 EGKEQTTPSEE

-582 ALEQEMEAQQEGT
+582 ALEQEMEEQQEGT
-595 EVEESEM
+595 EME
-602 DVQPELVSLE
+602 VQPELVSLE
-612 DEEIPTGEEIP
+612 DEEIPTGEEMP
-623 ADIEGY
+623 ADIEG
-629 EEIQPEVPEQEVPL
+629 
-643 EDIPTDIEVY
+643 Y

-671 SDMEAYEE
+671 TDMEAYEE

-688 IPLEEVSSDMEAY
+688 MPLEEVSSDMEAY

-716 EMSPD
+716 EVSSD

-755 DISTNIPQQEISTP
+755 ETSTNIPQQEISTP

-774 NEPLIPDTIRAD
+774 NEPLISDTIRAD

-808 IPTEVNEAGQIVAK
+808 IPAEVNEAGEIVAK
-822 KPDIDVE
+822 TPDIDVE
-829 STVQVSNSSGSF
+829 STVQNTNSSDSF
-841 IPTESISTSDLAQVN
+841 IPTEPISSDLTPVN
-856 EKEVSTNEP
+856 EKEVSKNEP
-865 IQENAETIDTP
+865 IQEKAETIDTP
-876 DIQYGAVAAGSENWM
+876 DIQYGAVAAGSENWI

-901 LDDLDPLKKDE
+901 LDDLEPQKKDE

>member
-1 MGAKGMKKLF
+1 MKKLF

-20 LIPLGPHVALAED
+20 LLPLGPHVALAED

-64 YEIDTYQPKEEDKN
+64 YEIDTYQPKEDEKN

-153 GKGGFLSSG
+153 GKGGFSSSG

-209 IGNASTILKSAN
+209 IGNAGAILKSAN

-228 VIVLAKATGTVAG
+228 VTVLAKATGTVAG

-278 KLGTKRVDELLAT
+278 KLGAKRVDELLAT
-291 APGKDRES
+291 PLGKDRDE
-299 KVQEEIKKGNQMM
+299 KIKKEVKDGNQMM
-312 IVTSVGER
+312 VISSVGER

-432 IFRGNIVAAFSR
+432 LFRGNIVAAFSR

-469 AGNTMSYIGDK
+469 AGNTLSYIGDK

-526 TEQEKEENQKKGN
+526 TEQEKEENKKKGN

-546 DKDGNSPQQEE
+546 DKEGNLPQQEE
-557 EGKEQTTPGEE
+557 EGKEQTTPSEE

-582 ALEQEMEAQQEGT
+582 ALEQEMEEQQEGT
-595 EVEESEM
+595 EM
-602 DVQPELVSLE
+602 
-612 DEEIPTGEEIP
+612 
-623 ADIEGY
+623 
-629 EEIQPEVPEQEVPL
+629 
-643 EDIPTDIEVY
+643 
-653 EEVQP
+653 EVQP

-671 SDMEAYEE
+671 TDMEAYEE

-688 IPLEEVSSDMEAY
+688 MPLEEVSSDMEAY

-716 EMSPD
+716 EVSSD

-755 DISTNIPQQEISTP
+755 ETSTNIPQQEISTP

-808 IPTEVNEAGQIVAK
+808 IPAEVNEAGEIVAK

-829 STVQVSNSSGSF
+829 STIQNTNSSDSF
-841 IPTESISTSDLAQVN
+841 IPTEPISSDLTPVN
-856 EKEVSTNEP
+856 EKEVSKNEP
-865 IQENAETIDTP
+865 IQEKAETIDTP

-901 LDDLDPLKKDE
+901 LDDLEPPKKDE

>member
-1 MGAKGMKKLF
+1 MKKLF

-20 LIPLGPHVALAED
+20 LLPLGSHVALAED
-33 TKTEEKQEQ
+33 QKTEEKQEQ

-96 LQRMLYTTCQWFANM
+96 LQRMLYTTCQWLANM

-197 KTVLVIAFIVTY
+197 KTVFVIAFIITY
-209 IGNASTILKSAN
+209 IGNAGTILKSAN

-228 VIVLAKATGTVAG
+228 VTVLAKATGTVAG

-278 KLGTKRVDELLAT
+278 KLGAKRVDELLAT

-299 KVQEEIKKGNQMM
+299 KVQEEIKRGNQMM

-432 IFRGNIVAAFSR
+432 LFRDNITASFKRVK
-444 ARGVYET
+444 GVYET

-480 MGAHFNSAAELAA
+480 MGMHFNSAAELAA

-506 KTKANPLVQANIP
+506 KTKANPLMQANIP

-526 TEQEKEENQKKGN
+526 TEQEKEENQKKGK

-546 DKDGNSPQQEE
+546 DKEGNLPQQEE
-557 EGKEQTTPGEE
+557 EGKEQTIPGEE
-568 EAPMQQDLISLDKE
+568 EASMQQDLISLDKE
-582 ALEQEMEAQQEGT
+582 ALEQEVEGQQEGT

-612 DEEIPTGEEIP
+612 NEEIPTGEEML

-629 EEIQPEVPEQEVPL
+629 EELQPEVPEQEVPL

-658 EVPEQEVPLEEVS
+658 EVPEQEVPLEDVS
-671 SDMEAYEE
+671 TDMEAYEE

-688 IPLEEVSSDMEAY
+688 IPLEEVSNDMEAY

-716 EMSPD
+716 EVSTD
-721 HETFEEIPSDI
+721 HEAHEEIPSDI

-755 DISTNIPQQEISTP
+755 ETSTHIPQQEISTP

-792 IVPHTPETTS
+792 IVPHTPETS

-808 IPTEVNEAGQIVAK
+808 IPAEVTEAGKIVAK
-822 KPDIDVE
+822 KSNIDVE
-829 STVQVSNSSGSF
+829 STTQAINSSDAF
-841 IPTESISTSDLAQVN
+841 IPTESSFSSDLTRVN
-856 EKEVSTNEP
+856 EKEVSKNEP
-865 IQENAETIDTP
+865 IQGEAETIDTP

-891 PSTDPQNLDN
+891 PSTDPKNLDN
-901 LDDLDPLKKDE
+901 LDDLEPPKKDE

>member
-1 MGAKGMKKLF
+1 MKKLF
-11 SICMILVFF
+11 SICMILAFF
-20 LIPLGPHVALAED
+20 LLPLGSHVALAED

-96 LQRMLYTTCQWFANM
+96 LQRMLYTTCQWLANM

-153 GKGGFLSSG
+153 GKGGFSSSG

-209 IGNASTILKSAN
+209 IGNAGTILKSAN

-228 VIVLAKATGTVAG
+228 VTVLAKATGTVAG

-278 KLGTKRVDELLAT
+278 KLGAKRVDELLAK
-291 APGKDRES
+291 APGEDRIKIVQKEVKD
-299 KVQEEIKKGNQMM
+299 QGNQMM
-312 IVTSVGER
+312 VISSVGER

-480 MGAHFNSAAELAA
+480 MGMHFNNAAELAA
-493 AGGQLENAGTDDE
+493 AGGQLENAGTDEE

-546 DKDGNSPQQEE
+546 DKNGDLSQQEE
-557 EGKEQTTPGEE
+557 EGKEQTPPGEE

-582 ALEQEMEAQQEGT
+582 ALEQEVEGQQEGT

-612 DEEIPTGEEIP
+612 NEEIPTGEEIP

-629 EEIQPEVPEQEVPL
+629 EEL
-643 EDIPTDIEVY
+643 
-653 EEVQP
+653 QP
-658 EVPEQEVPLEEVS
+658 EVPEQEVPLEEVPT
-671 SDMEAYEE
+671 DMEAYEE

-716 EMSPD
+716 EVSPD

-738 TEEIPMDISR
+738 IEEVPMDISR

-755 DISTNIPQQEISTP
+755 ETSTHIPQQEISTP

-786 VNEEGV
+786 
-792 IVPHTPETTS
+792 
-802 ADIPDA
+802 IPDA
-808 IPTEVNEAGQIVAK
+808 IPAEVNESGEIVAK
-822 KPDIDVE
+822 KPNIDVE
-829 STVQVSNSSGSF
+829 STVQETNSSDSF
-841 IPTESISTSDLAQVN
+841 IPTESISPTDLTRVN
-856 EKEVSTNEP
+856 EKEVSKNET
-865 IQENAETIDTP
+865 IQGEAETINTP
-876 DIQYGAVAAGSENWM
+876 DIQYGAVAVGSENWM

-901 LDDLDPLKKDE
+901 LDDLEPPKKDE

>member
-1 MGAKGMKKLF
+1 MKKLF

-20 LIPLGPHVALAED
+20 LLPLGPHVALAED
-33 TKTEEKQEQ
+33 QKTEEKQEQ

-64 YEIDTYQPKEEDKN
+64 YEIDTYQPKEDEKN

-197 KTVLVIAFIVTY
+197 KTVFVIAFIVTY

-228 VIVLAKATGTVAG
+228 VTVLAKATGTVAG

-278 KLGTKRVDELLAT
+278 KLGAQRVDELLSK
-291 APGKDRES
+291 PLGKDRDDL
-299 KVQEEIKKGNQMM
+299 VQKEVKKGNQMM
-312 IVTSVGER
+312 VISSVGER

-432 IFRGNIVAAFSR
+432 LFRGNIVAAFSR

-480 MGAHFNSAAELAA
+480 MGAHFNNAAELAA
-493 AGGQLENAGTDDE
+493 AGSQIENAGTDDE

-526 TEQEKEENQKKGN
+526 AEQEKEENQKKGN

-546 DKDGNSPQQEE
+546 DKEGNLPQQEE
-557 EGKEQTTPGEE
+557 EGKEQPTPGEE

-582 ALEQEMEAQQEGT
+582 ALEQEVEGQQEGT

-602 DVQPELVSLE
+602 EVQPELVSLQ
-612 DEEIPTGEEIP
+612 DEEIPTGEEMP
-623 ADIEGY
+623 TDIEGY
-629 EEIQPEVPEQEVPL
+629 EEIQPGVPEQEVPL

-658 EVPEQEVPLEEVS
+658 EVPEREVPLEEVS
-671 SDMEAYEE
+671 TDMEAYEE

-716 EMSPD
+716 EVSPD

-755 DISTNIPQQEISTP
+755 ETSTNIPQQEISTP
-769 IETEA
+769 IETDA

-808 IPTEVNEAGQIVAK
+808 IPAEVTEAGEIVAK

-829 STVQVSNSSGSF
+829 STVQNTNSSDSF
-841 IPTESISTSDLAQVN
+841 IPTEPISSDLAPVN
-856 EKEVSTNEP
+856 EKEVSKNEP
-865 IQENAETIDTP
+865 IQEKAETIDTP

-901 LDDLDPLKKDE
+901 LDDLEPPKKDE

>member
-1 MGAKGMKKLF
+1 MKRLF
-11 SICMILVFF
+11 SIFMILLFF
-20 LIPLGPHVALAED
+20 LLPLGSHVALAED

-78 VFQKVGGYLFG
+78 VFEKGWGYLFG
-89 DDSVGKD
+89 DDSMGKD

-133 DIVDTVADKLGAA
+133 DIVDAVADKLGAA

-228 VIVLAKATGTVAG
+228 VTVLAKATGTVAG

-278 KLGTKRVDELLAT
+278 KLGAQRVDELLAKS
-291 APGKDRES
+291 PGKERN
-299 KVQEEIKKGNQMM
+299 EIVGKEVKKGNQMM
-312 IVTSVGER
+312 VLSSVGER

-480 MGAHFNSAAELAA
+480 MGMYFNNAAELAA

-546 DKDGNSPQQEE
+546 DKDGNLPQQEE

-582 ALEQEMEAQQEGT
+582 ALEQEMEEQQEGT

-602 DVQPELVSLE
+602 EVQPELVSLE
-612 DEEIPTGEEIP
+612 DEEIPTGEEMP

-629 EEIQPEVPEQEVPL
+629 EE
-643 EDIPTDIEVY
+643 
-653 EEVQP
+653 VQP
-658 EVPEQEVPLEEVS
+658 EGPEQEVPLEEVS
-671 SDMEAYEE
+671 TDMEVYEE

-688 IPLEEVSSDMEAY
+688 MPLEEVSSDMEAY

-716 EMSPD
+716 EVSTD

-738 TEEIPMDISR
+738 TEEIK
-748 EEIQPEQ
+748 PEQ
-755 DISTNIPQQEISTP
+755 ETSTNIPQQEISTP
-769 IETEA
+769 IETES

-786 VNEEGV
+786 VNEEVV

-808 IPTEVNEAGQIVAK
+808 IPARVNEAGQIVAK
-822 KPDIDVE
+822 NTDIDVK
-829 STVQVSNSSGSF
+829 STVQVSNYSESF
-841 IPTESISTSDLAQVN
+841 IPTQFVSTSDLAQVN
-856 EKEVSTNEP
+856 EKEVNTNEP
-865 IQENAETIDTP
+865 IQEKTVTIDTP

-901 LDDLDPLKKDE
+901 LDDLDPPKKDE

>member
-1 MGAKGMKKLF
+1 MKKLF
-11 SICMILVFF
+11 SICMILAFF
-20 LIPLGPHVALAED
+20 LLPLGSHVALAED

-96 LQRMLYTTCQWFANM
+96 LQRMLYTTCQWLANM

-153 GKGGFLSSG
+153 GKGGFSSSG

-209 IGNASTILKSAN
+209 IGNAGVILKSAN

-228 VIVLAKATGTVAG
+228 VTVLAKATGTVAG

-278 KLGTKRVDELLAT
+278 KLGAKRVDELLAK
-291 APGKDRES
+291 APGEDRIKIVQKEVKD
-299 KVQEEIKKGNQMM
+299 QGNQMM
-312 IVTSVGER
+312 VISSVGER

-432 IFRGNIVAAFSR
+432 LFRGNIVAAFSR

-480 MGAHFNSAAELAA
+480 MGMHFNNAAELAA
-493 AGGQLENAGTDDE
+493 AGGQLENTGADDE

-546 DKDGNSPQQEE
+546 DKDGNLPQQEE

-582 ALEQEMEAQQEGT
+582 ALEQEMEEQQEGT

-602 DVQPELVSLE
+602 EVQPELVSLE
-612 DEEIPTGEEIP
+612 DEEIPTGEEMP
-623 ADIEGY
+623 ADIEG
-629 EEIQPEVPEQEVPL
+629 
-643 EDIPTDIEVY
+643 Y

-658 EVPEQEVPLEEVS
+658 EVPEQEVPLGDIPPDIEVYEEVQPEVPEREVPLEEVS
-671 SDMEAYEE
+671 TDMEAYEE

-688 IPLEEVSSDMEAY
+688 MPLEEVSSDMEAY

-716 EMSPD
+716 EVLPD

-755 DISTNIPQQEISTP
+755 ETSTHIPQQEIPTP

-774 NEPLIPDTIRAD
+774 NDPLIPDTIRAD

-808 IPTEVNEAGQIVAK
+808 IPAEVNESGEIVAK
-822 KPDIDVE
+822 KPNIDVE
-829 STVQVSNSSGSF
+829 STVQEINSSDSF
-841 IPTESISTSDLAQVN
+841 IPTESISPTDLTRVN
-856 EKEVSTNEP
+856 EKEVSKNEP
-865 IQENAETIDTP
+865 IQGEAETIDTP

-901 LDDLDPLKKDE
+901 LDDLEPQKKDE

>member
-1 MGAKGMKKLF
+1 MKKLF

-20 LIPLGPHVALAED
+20 LLPLGPHVALAED
-33 TKTEEKQEQ
+33 KKTEEKQEQKQEQ

-64 YEIDTYQPKEEDKN
+64 YEIDTYQPKEDEKN

-197 KTVLVIAFIVTY
+197 KTVFVIAFIVTY

-228 VIVLAKATGTVAG
+228 VTVLAKATGTVAG

-278 KLGTKRVDELLAT
+278 KLGAQRVDELLSK
-291 APGKDRES
+291 PLGKDRDDL
-299 KVQEEIKKGNQMM
+299 VQKEVKKGNQMM
-312 IVTSVGER
+312 VISSVGER

-480 MGAHFNSAAELAA
+480 MGMHFNNAAELAA

-526 TEQEKEENQKKGN
+526 TEQEKEENQKKGK

-546 DKDGNSPQQEE
+546 DKQGDLPQQGE

-582 ALEQEMEAQQEGT
+582 ALEQEMEGQQEGT

-612 DEEIPTGEEIP
+612 NEEIPTGEEMP
-623 ADIEGY
+623 ADI
-629 EEIQPEVPEQEVPL
+629 
-643 EDIPTDIEVY
+643 
-653 EEVQP
+653 
-658 EVPEQEVPLEEVS
+658 
-671 SDMEAYEE
+671 EAYEE

-688 IPLEEVSSDMEAY
+688 VPLEEVSTDMEAY
-701 EEIQTEVPTQELPLE
+701 EEIQTEVPTQERPLE
-716 EMSPD
+716 EVSPN

-755 DISTNIPQQEISTP
+755 ETSTDIPQQEISTP
-769 IETEA
+769 IETES

-808 IPTEVNEAGQIVAK
+808 IPAKVNEAGEIVAK
-822 KPDIDVE
+822 NTDIDVK
-829 STVQVSNSSGSF
+829 STVQDTNSSDSF
-841 IPTESISTSDLAQVN
+841 IPTEPISSDLTPVN
-856 EKEVSTNEP
+856 EKEVSKNEP
-865 IQENAETIDTP
+865 IQGEAETIDTP

-901 LDDLDPLKKDE
+901 LDDLEPQKKDE

>member
-1 MGAKGMKKLF
+1 MKRLF
-11 SICMILVFF
+11 SIFMILVFF
-20 LIPLGPHVALAED
+20 LLPLGSHVALAED

-78 VFQKVGGYLFG
+78 VFEKGWGYLFG
-89 DDSVGKD
+89 DDSMGKD

-133 DIVDTVADKLGAA
+133 DIVDAVADKLGAA

-228 VIVLAKATGTVAG
+228 VTVLAKATGTVAG
-241 DPGRSKA
+241 DPGRSKE

-278 KLGTKRVDELLAT
+278 KLGAQRVDELLAKS
-291 APGKDRES
+291 PGKERN
-299 KVQEEIKKGNQMM
+299 EIVGKEVKKGNQMM
-312 IVTSVGER
+312 VLSSVGER

-397 IIFTVAELLYVLPE
+397 IIFTIAELLYVLPE

-432 IFRGNIVAAFSR
+432 LFRGNIVAAFSK

-546 DKDGNSPQQEE
+546 DKDGNLPQQEE

-582 ALEQEMEAQQEGT
+582 ALEQEMEEQQEGT

-602 DVQPELVSLE
+602 EVQPELVSLE
-612 DEEIPTGEEIP
+612 DEEIPTGEEMP

-629 EEIQPEVPEQEVPL
+629 EEVQPEVPEQEVPL

-671 SDMEAYEE
+671 TDMEAYEE

-688 IPLEEVSSDMEAY
+688 MPLEEVSSDMEAY

-716 EMSPD
+716 EVSPD

-755 DISTNIPQQEISTP
+755 ETSTHIPQQEISTP
-769 IETEA
+769 IETES

-808 IPTEVNEAGQIVAK
+808 IPAEVNEAGEIVAK

-829 STVQVSNSSGSF
+829 STVQETNSSDSF
-841 IPTESISTSDLAQVN
+841 IPTEPISSDLTPVN
-856 EKEVSTNEP
+856 EKEVSKNEP
-865 IQENAETIDTP
+865 IQEKAVTIDTP

-901 LDDLDPLKKDE
+901 LDDLEPPKKDE

>member
-1 MGAKGMKKLF
+1 MKKLF

-20 LIPLGPHVALAED
+20 LLPLGPHVALAED
-33 TKTEEKQEQ
+33 TKKEEKQEQ

-64 YEIDTYQPKEEDKN
+64 YEIDTYQPKEDDKN

-96 LQRMLYTTCQWFANM
+96 LQRMLYTTCQWFGNM

-133 DIVDTVADKLGAA
+133 DIVDAVADKLGAA

-153 GKGGFLSSG
+153 EKGGFLSSG

-228 VIVLAKATGTVAG
+228 VTVLAKATGTVAG

-278 KLGTKRVDELLAT
+278 KIGTKRVDGLLAK
-291 APGKDRES
+291 APGKERDDLVRKE
-299 KVQEEIKKGNQMM
+299 VTDDGNQMM
-312 IVTSVGER
+312 VISSVGER
-320 LVFTVMYY
+320 LVFTIMYY

-397 IIFTVAELLYVLPE
+397 IIFTIAELLYVLPE

-432 IFRGNIVAAFSR
+432 LFRGNIVAAFSR
-444 ARGVYET
+444 VRGVYET

-506 KTKANPLVQANIP
+506 KAKANPLVQANIP

-526 TEQEKEENQKKGN
+526 AEQEKEENQKKGN

-546 DKDGNSPQQEE
+546 DKDGNLPQQEE
-557 EGKEQTTPGEE
+557 EGKEQTIPGEE
-568 EAPMQQDLISLDKE
+568 EAPMQQDFISLDKE
-582 ALEQEMEAQQEGT
+582 ALEQEMEGQQEGT

-602 DVQPELVSLE
+602 EAQPELVSLE
-612 DEEIPTGEEIP
+612 NEEIPTGEETQ
-623 ADIEGY
+623 AGMEAY
-629 EEIQPEVPEQEVPL
+629 EEIQTEVPL
-643 EDIPTDIEVY
+643 EEIPTDIEVH
-653 EEVQP
+653 EEVQQ

-671 SDMEAYEE
+671 TDMEAYEE
-679 IQTEVPEQE
+679 IQTGVPEQE

-716 EMSPD
+716 EVSPD
-721 HETFEEIPSDI
+721 HETVEEIPSDI

-748 EEIQPEQ
+748 EEIKSEQ
-755 DISTNIPQQEISTP
+755 EISTNIPQQEISTP
-769 IETEA
+769 IETDA

-786 VNEEGV
+786 VSEEGV
-792 IVPHTPETTS
+792 IVPRTTETGS
-802 ADIPDA
+802 SISNADIPDA
-808 IPTEVNEAGQIVAK
+808 IPAEVNGTGQIVAK

-829 STVQVSNSSGSF
+829 STVQVSNSSDSY
-841 IPTESISTSDLAQVN
+841 IPTESVTTSDLAQVN
-856 EKEVSTNEP
+856 EKEVSKNQP
-865 IQENAETIDTP
+865 IQEQAVTIDTP
-876 DIQYGAVAAGSENWM
+876 DIQYGAVAVGSENWI
-891 PSTDPQNLDN
+891 PPIDPQNLDN
-901 LDDLDPLKKDE
+901 LDGLEPPKKGE

>member
-1 MGAKGMKKLF
+1 MKKLF

-20 LIPLGPHVALAED
+20 LLPLGSHVALAED
-33 TKTEEKQEQ
+33 TKKEEKQEQ

-50 LFSGYTDGIYKDKY
+50 LFSGYTDGIYKGKY
-64 YEIDTYQPKEEDKN
+64 YEIDTYQPKEDEKN
-78 VFQKVGGYLFG
+78 VFEKVGGYLFG

-96 LQRMLYTTCQWFANM
+96 LQRMLYTTCQWLANM

-133 DIVDTVADKLGAA
+133 DIVDAVADKLGAA

-209 IGNASTILKSAN
+209 IGNAGAILKSAN

-228 VIVLAKATGTVAG
+228 VTVLAKATGTVAG

-263 ERPYLFLQYGEDSKE
+263 ERPYLFLQYGEDSKD
-278 KLGTKRVDELLAT
+278 KLGAKRVDELLAT

-432 IFRGNIVAAFSR
+432 LFRGNIVAAFSR

-546 DKDGNSPQQEE
+546 DKDGNLPQQEE

-568 EAPMQQDLISLDKE
+568 ETPMQRDLISLDKE
-582 ALEQEMEAQQEGT
+582 ALEQEMEGQQEGT

-602 DVQPELVSLE
+602 EVQPELVSLE
-612 DEEIPTGEEIP
+612 DEEIPTGEETQ
-623 ADIEGY
+623 AGMEAY
-629 EEIQPEVPEQEVPL
+629 EEIQTEVPEQAVPL
-643 EDIPTDIEVY
+643 EEIPTDIEVY
-653 EEVQP
+653 EDVQT

-671 SDMEAYEE
+671 TDMEAYEE

-688 IPLEEVSSDMEAY
+688 MPLEEVSSDMEAY

-716 EMSPD
+716 EVSPD

-769 IETEA
+769 IETDA
-774 NEPLIPDTIRAD
+774 NKPLIPYTIRAD

-808 IPTEVNEAGQIVAK
+808 IPAKVTEAGEIVAK
-822 KPDIDVE
+822 KDDIDVE
-829 STVQVSNSSGSF
+829 STVQATNSSDAF
-841 IPTESISTSDLAQVN
+841 IPTESVSSSDLTRVN
-856 EKEVSTNEP
+856 EKEVSKNEP
-865 IQENAETIDTP
+865 IQGEAETIDTP

-901 LDDLDPLKKDE
+901 LDDLEPPKKDE

>member
-1 MGAKGMKKLF
+1 MKKLF
-11 SICMILVFF
+11 SICMILAFF
-20 LIPLGPHVALAED
+20 LLPLGFHVALAED

-96 LQRMLYTTCQWFANM
+96 LQRMLYTTCQWLANM

-153 GKGGFLSSG
+153 GKGGFSSSG

-209 IGNASTILKSAN
+209 IGNAGAILKSAN

-228 VIVLAKATGTVAG
+228 VTVLAKATGTVAG

-263 ERPYLFLQYGEDSKE
+263 KRPYLFLQYGEDSKE
-278 KLGTKRVDELLAT
+278 KLGAKRVDELLAK
-291 APGKDRES
+291 APGEDRIKIVQKEVKD
-299 KVQEEIKKGNQMM
+299 QGNQMM
-312 IVTSVGER
+312 VISSVGER

-432 IFRGNIVAAFSR
+432 LFRGNIVAAFSR

-506 KTKANPLVQANIP
+506 KAKANPLVQANIP
-519 NDLPNNQ
+519 NGLPNNQ
-526 TEQEKEENQKKGN
+526 AEQEKEENQKKGN

-546 DKDGNSPQQEE
+546 DKDGNLPQQGE
-557 EGKEQTTPGEE
+557 EGKEQTLPGEE
-568 EAPMQQDLISLDKE
+568 EAPVQQDLISLDKE
-582 ALEQEMEAQQEGT
+582 ALEQEMEGQQEGT
-595 EVEESEM
+595 EVEESEI
-602 DVQPELVSLE
+602 DVQPELVSLQ
-612 DEEIPTGEEIP
+612 DEEIPTGEEMP
-623 ADIEGY
+623 ADIEAY
-629 EEIQPEVPEQEVPL
+629 EE
-643 EDIPTDIEVY
+643 IPTDIEVH
-653 EEVQP
+653 EEIQT
-658 EVPEQEVPLEEVS
+658 EVPEQEIPLEEVPT
-671 SDMEAYEE
+671 DMEAYEE
-679 IQTEVPEQE
+679 IQTEASEQE

-701 EEIQTEVPTQELPLE
+701 EEIQPEVPTQELPLE
-716 EMSPD
+716 EVSPD

-732 PQQDIP
+732 PHQDIP

-748 EEIQPEQ
+748 EEIQSEQ
-755 DISTNIPQQEISTP
+755 ETSTHIPQQEISTP

-774 NEPLIPDTIRAD
+774 NETLIPDTICAD

-808 IPTEVNEAGQIVAK
+808 IPAVVTEAGEIVAK
-822 KPDIDVE
+822 NPNIDVE
-829 STVQVSNSSGSF
+829 STVQETNSSDSF
-841 IPTESISTSDLAQVN
+841 IPTESISPTDLTRVN
-856 EKEVSTNEP
+856 EKEVSRNEP
-865 IQENAETIDTP
+865 IQGEAETIDTP

-901 LDDLDPLKKDE
+901 LDDLEPPKKDE

>member
-1 MGAKGMKKLF
+1 MKKLF

-20 LIPLGPHVALAED
+20 LLPLGAHVALAED
-33 TKTEEKQEQ
+33 TKKEQ

-50 LFSGYTDGIYKDKY
+50 LFSGYTDGIYKGKY
-64 YEIDTYQPKEEDKN
+64 YEIDTYQPKEDEKN
-78 VFQKVGGYLFG
+78 VFEKVGGYLFG

-133 DIVDTVADKLGAA
+133 DIVDAVADKLGAA

-228 VIVLAKATGTVAG
+228 VTVLAKATGTVAG
-241 DPGRSKA
+241 DPGRSKT

-278 KLGTKRVDELLAT
+278 KLGAKRVDELLAQ
-291 APGKDRES
+291 APGKDREN
-299 KVQEEIKKGNQMM
+299 KVQDEVKNGNQMM
-312 IVTSVGER
+312 VISSVGER
-320 LVFTVMYY
+320 LVFTIMYY

-397 IIFTVAELLYVLPE
+397 IIFTIAELLYVLPE

-432 IFRGNIVAAFSR
+432 LFRGNIVAAFSR
-444 ARGVYET
+444 VRGVYET

-506 KTKANPLVQANIP
+506 KAKANPLVQANIP

-546 DKDGNSPQQEE
+546 DKDGNLPQQGE
-557 EGKEQTTPGEE
+557 EGKEQTLPGEE
-568 EAPMQQDLISLDKE
+568 EAPVQQDLISLDKE
-582 ALEQEMEAQQEGT
+582 ALEQEMEGQQEGT

-602 DVQPELVSLE
+602 EAQPELVSLE
-612 DEEIPTGEEIP
+612 DEEIPTGEETQ
-623 ADIEGY
+623 AG
-629 EEIQPEVPEQEVPL
+629 V
-643 EDIPTDIEVY
+643 
-653 EEVQP
+653 
-658 EVPEQEVPLEEVS
+658 
-671 SDMEAYEE
+671 EAYEE

-688 IPLEEVSSDMEAY
+688 VPLEEIPSDMGAY
-701 EEIQTEVPTQELPLE
+701 EEIQAEVPTQELPLE
-716 EMSPD
+716 EVPAD
-721 HETFEEIPSDI
+721 QETFKEIPSDI
-732 PQQDIP
+732 PQQGIP

-748 EEIQPEQ
+748 EEIQSEQ
-755 DISTNIPQQEISTP
+755 DISTNIPQQEISTQGVSAP
-769 IETEA
+769 IETDV

-786 VNEEGV
+786 VNEEGA
-792 IVPHTPETTS
+792 IVPRTTETS
-802 ADIPDA
+802 SSISNADIPDA
-808 IPTEVNEAGQIVAK
+808 IPAEVNETGQIVAK
-822 KPDIDVE
+822 KSDIDVE
-829 STVQVSNSSGSF
+829 STVQVSNSSDPF
-841 IPTESISTSDLAQVN
+841 IPTESVSTSDLAQVN
-856 EKEVSTNEP
+856 EKEVRKSEP
-865 IQENAETIDTP
+865 IQEKAVTIDTP

-901 LDDLDPLKKDE
+901 LDDLEPPKKDE

>member
-1 MGAKGMKKLF
+1 MKKLF
-11 SICMILVFF
+11 SIFMILVFF
-20 LIPLGPHVALAED
+20 LLPLGSHVALAED

-64 YEIDTYQPKEEDKN
+64 YEIDTYQPKEDEKN

-197 KTVLVIAFIVTY
+197 KTVFVIAFIVTY

-228 VIVLAKATGTVAG
+228 VTVLAKATGTVAG

-278 KLGTKRVDELLAT
+278 KLGAQRVDELLSK
-291 APGKDRES
+291 PLGKDRDDL
-299 KVQEEIKKGNQMM
+299 VQKEVKKGNQMM
-312 IVTSVGER
+312 VISSVGER

-432 IFRGNIVAAFSR
+432 LFRDNIAAAFKR
-444 ARGVYET
+444 VKGVYKT
-451 VTNIS
+451 VTDIT
-456 LMTENFVDKGKEY
+456 LMTENVVDKGKEY
-469 AGNTMSYIGDK
+469 AGNTISYIGDK

-506 KTKANPLVQANIP
+506 KTKANPLIQANIP
-519 NDLPNNQ
+519 NELPNNQ
-526 TEQEKEENQKKGN
+526 TEQEKEENQKKGK

-546 DKDGNSPQQEE
+546 DKEGDLPQQEE
-557 EGKEQTTPGEE
+557 EGKEQTIPGEE

-582 ALEQEMEAQQEGT
+582 ALEQEMEEQQEGT
-595 EVEESEM
+595 GVEESEM

-612 DEEIPTGEEIP
+612 DEEIPTGEEMP

-643 EDIPTDIEVY
+643 EEVPTDI
-653 EEVQP
+653 
-658 EVPEQEVPLEEVS
+658 
-671 SDMEAYEE
+671 EAYEE

-688 IPLEEVSSDMEAY
+688 IPLEEVSNDMEAY

-716 EMSPD
+716 EVSPD
-721 HETFEEIPSDI
+721 HETVEEIPSDI

-755 DISTNIPQQEISTP
+755 ETSTHIPQQEISTP
-769 IETEA
+769 IETDA

-792 IVPHTPETTS
+792 IVPHTTEITS

-808 IPTEVNEAGQIVAK
+808 IPAEVTEAGESVAK
-822 KPDIDVE
+822 KSDIDVE
-829 STVQVSNSSGSF
+829 STVQDTNSSDSF
-841 IPTESISTSDLAQVN
+841 IPTEPISSDLTPVN
-856 EKEVSTNEP
+856 EKEVSKNEP
-865 IQENAETIDTP
+865 IQEEAETID
-876 DIQYGAVAAGSENWM
+876 IQYEAVAAGSENWIP
-891 PSTDPQNLDN
+891 PSDPQD
-901 LDDLDPLKKDE
+901 LDDLDDLEPPKKDE

>member
-1 MGAKGMKKLF
+1 MKKLF

-20 LIPLGPHVALAED
+20 LLPLGPHVALAED
-33 TKTEEKQEQ
+33 TKKEEKQEQ

-64 YEIDTYQPKEEDKN
+64 YEIDTYQPKEDDKN

-96 LQRMLYTTCQWFANM
+96 LQRMLYTTCQWFGNM

-162 LFPAIIGIACVLSAC
+162 LFPAIIGITCVLSAC

-197 KTVLVIAFIVTY
+197 KTVFVIAFIVTY

-228 VIVLAKATGTVAG
+228 VTVLAKATGTVAG

-278 KLGTKRVDELLAT
+278 KIGTKRVDGLLAK
-291 APGKDRES
+291 APGKDRDDLVRKE
-299 KVQEEIKKGNQMM
+299 VTDDGNQMM
-312 IVTSVGER
+312 VISSVGER

-432 IFRGNIVAAFSR
+432 LFRDNITAAFKR
-444 ARGVYET
+444 VKGVYET

-456 LMTENFVDKGKEY
+456 LMTENVVDKGKEY

-493 AGGQLENAGTDDE
+493 AGGQLENTGTDDE
-506 KTKANPLVQANIP
+506 KTKANPLIQANIP
-519 NDLPNNQ
+519 NELPSNQ
-526 TEQEKEENQKKGN
+526 TEQEKEENKKKGK
-539 LISLQDR
+539 LISLQDH
-546 DKDGNSPQQEE
+546 DKEGNLPQQEE
-557 EGKEQTTPGEE
+557 EGKEQPTPGEE

-582 ALEQEMEAQQEGT
+582 ALENEVEGQQQEGT

-612 DEEIPTGEEIP
+612 DEEIPTEEGMP
-623 ADIEGY
+623 VGIEGY
-629 EEIQPEVPEQEVPL
+629 EEIQ
-643 EDIPTDIEVY
+643 T
-653 EEVQP
+653 
-658 EVPEQEVPLEEVS
+658 EVPEQEVPLEEVPT
-671 SDMEAYEE
+671 DIEAYEE

-688 IPLEEVSSDMEAY
+688 MPLEEVSSDMEAY
-701 EEIQTEVPTQELPLE
+701 EEIQTEVPTQELSLE
-716 EMSPD
+716 EVSPD

-732 PQQDIP
+732 PQQDIS

-755 DISTNIPQQEISTP
+755 ETSTHIPQQEISTP

-808 IPTEVNEAGQIVAK
+808 IPAKVNEAGEIVAK
-822 KPDIDVE
+822 NTHIDVE
-829 STVQVSNSSGSF
+829 STVQNANSSDAF
-841 IPTESISTSDLAQVN
+841 IPTEPISTDLTRVN
-856 EKEVSTNEP
+856 EKEVSKNEP
-865 IQENAETIDTP
+865 IQGEAETIDTP

-901 LDDLDPLKKDE
+901 LDDLEPPKKDE

>member
-1 MGAKGMKKLF
+1 MKKLF

-20 LIPLGPHVALAED
+20 LLPLGPHMALAED
-33 TKTEEKQEQ
+33 QKTEEKQEQ

-64 YEIDTYQPKEEDKN
+64 YEIDTYQPKEDEKN

-197 KTVLVIAFIVTY
+197 KTVFVIAFIVTY
-209 IGNASTILKSAN
+209 IGNAGTILKSAN

-228 VIVLAKATGTVAG
+228 VTVLAKATGTVAG

-278 KLGTKRVDELLAT
+278 KLGAKRVDELLAT
-291 APGKDRES
+291 PIGKDRDE
-299 KVQEEIKKGNQMM
+299 KIKKEVKDGNQMM
-312 IVTSVGER
+312 VISSVGER

-432 IFRGNIVAAFSR
+432 LFRGNIVAAFSR

-480 MGAHFNSAAELAA
+480 MGMHFNNAAELAA

-526 TEQEKEENQKKGN
+526 MEQEKEENQKKGK

-546 DKDGNSPQQEE
+546 DKQGNLPQQEE
-557 EGKEQTTPGEE
+557 EGKEQTVPGEE

-582 ALEQEMEAQQEGT
+582 ALEQEVEGQQEGT

-612 DEEIPTGEEIP
+612 NEEIPTGEEIP

-629 EEIQPEVPEQEVPL
+629 EELQPEVPEQEVPLEGIPTDIEVYEGVQPEVPEQEVPL
-643 EDIPTDIEVY
+643 ED
-653 EEVQP
+653 
-658 EVPEQEVPLEEVS
+658 VS
-671 SDMEAYEE
+671 TDMEAYEE

-688 IPLEEVSSDMEAY
+688 MPLEEVSSDMETY
-701 EEIQTEVPTQELPLE
+701 EEIQTEVPTQELPLGE
-716 EMSPD
+716 VSPD

-755 DISTNIPQQEISTP
+755 ETSTHIPQQEISTP
-769 IETEA
+769 IETES

-802 ADIPDA
+802 ADIPSRCYSC
-808 IPTEVNEAGQIVAK
+808 K
-822 KPDIDVE
+822 
-829 STVQVSNSSGSF
+829 
-841 IPTESISTSDLAQVN
+841 
-856 EKEVSTNEP
+856 
-865 IQENAETIDTP
+865 
-876 DIQYGAVAAGSENWM
+876 SE
-891 PSTDPQNLDN
+891 
-901 LDDLDPLKKDE
+901 

>member
-1 MGAKGMKKLF
+1 MKKLF

-20 LIPLGPHVALAED
+20 LLPLGPHVALAED
-33 TKTEEKQEQ
+33 TKKEEKQEQ

-64 YEIDTYQPKEEDKN
+64 YEIDTYQPKEDDKN

-96 LQRMLYTTCQWFANM
+96 LQRMLYTTCQWFGNM

-162 LFPAIIGIACVLSAC
+162 LFPAIIGITCVLSAC

-197 KTVLVIAFIVTY
+197 KTVFVIAFIVTY

-228 VIVLAKATGTVAG
+228 VTVLAKATGTVAG

-278 KLGTKRVDELLAT
+278 KIGTKRVDGLLAK
-291 APGKDRES
+291 APGKDRDDLVRKE
-299 KVQEEIKKGNQMM
+299 VTDDGNQMM
-312 IVTSVGER
+312 VISSVGER

-432 IFRGNIVAAFSR
+432 LFRGNIVAAFSR

-493 AGGQLENAGTDDE
+493 AGGQLENAGTDNE

-526 TEQEKEENQKKGN
+526 TEQEKEENKKKGK

-546 DKDGNSPQQEE
+546 DKEGNLPQQEE
-557 EGKEQTTPGEE
+557 EGKEHATPGEE

-582 ALEQEMEAQQEGT
+582 ALEQEVEGQQEGT

-612 DEEIPTGEEIP
+612 NEEIPTGEEMP
-623 ADIEGY
+623 ADIEAY
-629 EEIQPEVPEQEVPL
+629 EEIQTEVPDQEVPL
-643 EDIPTDIEVY
+643 EEIPTDIEIH
-653 EEVQP
+653 EDVQQ

-671 SDMEAYEE
+671 TDMEAYEE

-688 IPLEEVSSDMEAY
+688 MPLEEVSSDMEAY

-716 EMSPD
+716 EVSPN

-755 DISTNIPQQEISTP
+755 ETSTHIPQQEISTS

-774 NEPLIPDTIRAD
+774 NEPLISDTIRAD
-786 VNEEGV
+786 GSKEGV
-792 IVPHTPETTS
+792 IVPRTTETGSSISNT
-802 ADIPDA
+802 DIPDA
-808 IPTEVNEAGQIVAK
+808 IPAEVNEAGQIVAK
-822 KPDIDVE
+822 KPNIDVE
-829 STVQVSNSSGSF
+829 STVQVSNDSDSF
-841 IPTESISTSDLAQVN
+841 IPTESVSTSDLAQVN
-856 EKEVSTNEP
+856 EKEVSKNEP

-901 LDDLDPLKKDE
+901 LDDLEPPKKDE

>member
-1 MGAKGMKKLF
+1 MKKLF

-20 LIPLGPHVALAED
+20 LLPLGPHVALAED

-50 LFSGYTDGIYKDKY
+50 LFSGYTDGIYKGKY
-64 YEIDTYQPKEEDKN
+64 YEIDTYQPKEDEKN

-96 LQRMLYTTCQWFANM
+96 LQRMLYTTCQWLANM

-197 KTVLVIAFIVTY
+197 KTVFVIAFIVTY
-209 IGNASTILKSAN
+209 IGNAGTILKSAN

-228 VIVLAKATGTVAG
+228 VTVLAKATGTVAG

-278 KLGTKRVDELLAT
+278 KLGAQRVDELLAKS
-291 APGKDRES
+291 PGKERNEAVE
-299 KVQEEIKKGNQMM
+299 KEVKKGNQMM
-312 IVTSVGER
+312 VISSVGER

-432 IFRGNIVAAFSR
+432 LFRGNIVAAFSR

-506 KTKANPLVQANIP
+506 KAKANPLVQANIP

-526 TEQEKEENQKKGN
+526 AEQEKEGNQKKGN

-546 DKDGNSPQQEE
+546 DKDGNLPQQGE
-557 EGKEQTTPGEE
+557 EGKEQTLPGEE
-568 EAPMQQDLISLDKE
+568 EAPVQQDLISLDKE
-582 ALEQEMEAQQEGT
+582 ALEQEMEGQQEGT

-602 DVQPELVSLE
+602 EVQPELVSLE
-612 DEEIPTGEEIP
+612 DEEIPTGEETQ
-623 ADIEGY
+623 AGMEAY
-629 EEIQPEVPEQEVPL
+629 EEIQTEVPEQEVPL
-643 EDIPTDIEVY
+643 EEIPTNIEVH
-653 EEVQP
+653 EDVQQ
-658 EVPEQEVPLEEVS
+658 EVPEQEVPLEEVPT
-671 SDMEAYEE
+671 DIEAYEE

-688 IPLEEVSSDMEAY
+688 IPLEEVSSDVEAY

-716 EMSPD
+716 EVSTD
-721 HETFEEIPSDI
+721 HEAHEEIPSDI

-755 DISTNIPQQEISTP
+755 ETSTHIPQQEISTP
-769 IETEA
+769 IETDA

-802 ADIPDA
+802 ADIQDA
-808 IPTEVNEAGQIVAK
+808 IPAEVTEAGEIVAK
-822 KPDIDVE
+822 KSDIDVE
-829 STVQVSNSSGSF
+829 STAQVMNSSDAF
-841 IPTESISTSDLAQVN
+841 IPTESSSSSDLTRVN
-856 EKEVSTNEP
+856 EKEVSKNEP
-865 IQENAETIDTP
+865 IQGEAETIDTP

-901 LDDLDPLKKDE
+901 LDDLEPTKKDE

>member
-1 MGAKGMKKLF
+1 MKKLF

-20 LIPLGPHVALAED
+20 LLPLGPHVALAED
-33 TKTEEKQEQ
+33 TKKEEKQEQ

-64 YEIDTYQPKEEDKN
+64 YEIDTYQPKEDDKN

-96 LQRMLYTTCQWFANM
+96 LQRMLYTTCQWFGNM

-133 DIVDTVADKLGAA
+133 DIVDAVADKLGAA

-153 GKGGFLSSG
+153 EKGGFLSSG

-228 VIVLAKATGTVAG
+228 VTVLAKATGTVAG

-278 KLGTKRVDELLAT
+278 KIGTKRVDGLLAK
-291 APGKDRES
+291 APGKERDDLVR
-299 KVQEEIKKGNQMM
+299 KEITDDGNQMM
-312 IVTSVGER
+312 VISSVGER

-397 IIFTVAELLYVLPE
+397 IIFTIAELLYVLPE

-432 IFRGNIVAAFSR
+432 LFRGNIVAAFSR

-480 MGAHFNSAAELAA
+480 MGMHFNNAAELAA

-546 DKDGNSPQQEE
+546 DKDGNLPQQEE
-557 EGKEQTTPGEE
+557 EGKEQTIPSEE

-582 ALEQEMEAQQEGT
+582 ALEQEMEGQQEGT

-612 DEEIPTGEEIP
+612 NEEIPTGEEMP
-623 ADIEGY
+623 ADIEAY
-629 EEIQPEVPEQEVPL
+629 EEIQTEVPEQEVPL

-671 SDMEAYEE
+671 TDMEAYEE

-716 EMSPD
+716 EVSSD

-808 IPTEVNEAGQIVAK
+808 IPAKVNEAGEIVAK
-822 KPDIDVE
+822 NTHIDVE
-829 STVQVSNSSGSF
+829 STVQETNSSDSF
-841 IPTESISTSDLAQVN
+841 IPTESVSSSDLTRVN
-856 EKEVSTNEP
+856 EKEMSKNEP
-865 IQENAETIDTP
+865 IQGEAETIDTP

-901 LDDLDPLKKDE
+901 LDDLEPPKKDE

>member
-1 MGAKGMKKLF
+1 MKKLF

-20 LIPLGPHVALAED
+20 LLPLGSHVTLAED

-50 LFSGYTDGIYKDKY
+50 LFRGYTDGIYKGKY

-96 LQRMLYTTCQWFANM
+96 LQRMLYTTCQWLANM

-197 KTVLVIAFIVTY
+197 KTVFVIAFIVTY
-209 IGNASTILKSAN
+209 IGNAGTILKSAN

-228 VIVLAKATGTVAG
+228 VTVLAKATGTVAG

-278 KLGTKRVDELLAT
+278 KLGAQRVDELLAK
-291 APGKDRES
+291 APGEDRIKIVQKEVKD
-299 KVQEEIKKGNQMM
+299 QGNQMM
-312 IVTSVGER
+312 VISSVGER

-334 GVPVIAFCLL
+334 GIPVIAFCLL

-432 IFRGNIVAAFSR
+432 LFRDNITAAFKR
-444 ARGVYET
+444 VKGVYET

-456 LMTENFVDKGKEY
+456 LMTENVVDKGKEY

-493 AGGQLENAGTDDE
+493 AGGQLENNGTDDE
-506 KTKANPLVQANIP
+506 KTKANPLIQANIP
-519 NDLPNNQ
+519 NELPSNQ
-526 TEQEKEENQKKGN
+526 TEQEKEENKKKGK
-539 LISLQDR
+539 LISLQDH
-546 DKDGNSPQQEE
+546 DKEGNLPQKEE
-557 EGKEQTTPGEE
+557 EGKEQPTPREE

-582 ALEQEMEAQQEGT
+582 ALEQEMEGQQEGT
-595 EVEESEM
+595 DVEESEM
-602 DVQPELVSLE
+602 EVQPELVSLE
-612 DEEIPTGEEIP
+612 DEEIPTGEETQ
-623 ADIEGY
+623 AG
-629 EEIQPEVPEQEVPL
+629 
-643 EDIPTDIEVY
+643 
-653 EEVQP
+653 
-658 EVPEQEVPLEEVS
+658 
-671 SDMEAYEE
+671 MEAYEE

-688 IPLEEVSSDMEAY
+688 VPLEEIPTDIEVHEDVQQEVPEQEVPLEEVSTDMEAYEEIQTEAPEQEMPLEEVSSDMEAY

-716 EMSPD
+716 EVSPD
-721 HETFEEIPSDI
+721 HETFEEIPSEI

-755 DISTNIPQQEISTP
+755 ETSTHIPRQEISTP
-769 IETEA
+769 IETDA

-792 IVPHTPETTS
+792 IVPHTTETTS

-808 IPTEVNEAGQIVAK
+808 IPAEVTEVGEIVAK
-822 KPDIDVE
+822 KSDIDVE
-829 STVQVSNSSGSF
+829 STVQDTNSSDSF
-841 IPTESISTSDLAQVN
+841 IPTEPISSDLTPVN
-856 EKEVSTNEP
+856 EKEVSKNEP
-865 IQENAETIDTP
+865 IQEEAETID
-876 DIQYGAVAAGSENWM
+876 IQYEAVAAGSENWIP
-891 PSTDPQNLDN
+891 PSDPQD
-901 LDDLDPLKKDE
+901 LDDLDDLEPPKKDE

>member
-1 MGAKGMKKLF
+1 MKKLF
-11 SICMILVFF
+11 SICMILVCF
-20 LIPLGPHVALAED
+20 LLPLGSHVALAED
-33 TKTEEKQEQ
+33 TKKEGKQEQ

-50 LFSGYTDGIYKDKY
+50 LFSGYTDGIYKGKY
-64 YEIDTYQPKEEDKN
+64 YEIDTYQPKEDEKN
-78 VFQKVGGYLFG
+78 VFEKVGGYLFG

-133 DIVDTVADKLGAA
+133 DIVDAVADKLGAA

-228 VIVLAKATGTVAG
+228 VTVLAKATGTVAG

-278 KLGTKRVDELLAT
+278 KLGAKRVDELLAQ
-291 APGKDRES
+291 APRKDREN
-299 KVQEEIKKGNQMM
+299 KVQDEVKNGNQMM
-312 IVTSVGER
+312 VISSVGER
-320 LVFTVMYY
+320 LVFTIMYY

-397 IIFTVAELLYVLPE
+397 IIFTIAELLYVLPE

-432 IFRGNIVAAFSR
+432 LFRGNIVSAFSR

-506 KTKANPLVQANIP
+506 KAKANPLVQANIP

-546 DKDGNSPQQEE
+546 DKDGNLPQQEE
-557 EGKEQTTPGEE
+557 EGNEQTSPGEE

-582 ALEQEMEAQQEGT
+582 ALEQEMEGQQEGT

-602 DVQPELVSLE
+602 DVQPELVSLQ
-612 DEEIPTGEEIP
+612 DEEIPTGEEMP
-623 ADIEGY
+623 ADIEAY
-629 EEIQPEVPEQEVPL
+629 EEIQ
-643 EDIPTDIEVY
+643 T
-653 EEVQP
+653 

-671 SDMEAYEE
+671 TDMEAYEE
-679 IQTEVPEQE
+679 IQTEVPEQ
-688 IPLEEVSSDMEAY
+688 EVSSDMEAY

-716 EMSPD
+716 EVSPN

-748 EEIQPEQ
+748 EEIQSEQ
-755 DISTNIPQQEISTP
+755 ETSTNIPQQEISTL
-769 IETEA
+769 IDTEA

-808 IPTEVNEAGQIVAK
+808 IPAEVNEAGEIVAK
-822 KPDIDVE
+822 NPDIDVE
-829 STVQVSNSSGSF
+829 STVQNKNLSDSF
-841 IPTESISTSDLAQVN
+841 IPTEPISSDLTPVN
-856 EKEVSTNEP
+856 EKEVSKNEP
-865 IQENAETIDTP
+865 IQERAETIDTP

-901 LDDLDPLKKDE
+901 LDDLEPPKKDE

>member
-1 MGAKGMKKLF
+1 MKKLF

-20 LIPLGPHVALAED
+20 LLPLGPHEALAED
-33 TKTEEKQEQ
+33 KKTEEKQEQ

-64 YEIDTYQPKEEDKN
+64 YEIDTYQPKEDEKN

-96 LQRMLYTTCQWFANM
+96 LQRMLYTTCQWFGNM
-111 AFQLNVILGQLT
+111 AFQLSVILSQLT

-133 DIVDTVADKLGAA
+133 DIVDAVADKLGAA

-153 GKGGFLSSG
+153 EKGGFLSSG

-228 VIVLAKATGTVAG
+228 VTVLAKATGTVAG

-278 KLGTKRVDELLAT
+278 KLGTQRVDELLSKP
-291 APGKDRES
+291 PGKDRDDL
-299 KVQEEIKKGNQMM
+299 VQKEVKKGNQMM
-312 IVTSVGER
+312 VISSVGER

-432 IFRGNIVAAFSR
+432 LFRDNITAAFKR
-444 ARGVYET
+444 VKGVYET

-506 KTKANPLVQANIP
+506 KTKANPLIQANIP

-526 TEQEKEENQKKGN
+526 TEQEKEENQKKGK

-546 DKDGNSPQQEE
+546 DKDGNLPQQEE

-582 ALEQEMEAQQEGT
+582 ALEQEVEGQQEGT

-602 DVQPELVSLE
+602 EVQPELVSLE
-612 DEEIPTGEEIP
+612 DEEIPTGEEMP
-623 ADIEGY
+623 TDIEGY
-629 EEIQPEVPEQEVPL
+629 EEIQ
-643 EDIPTDIEVY
+643 T
-653 EEVQP
+653 
-658 EVPEQEVPLEEVS
+658 EVPEQEVPLEEVPT
-671 SDMEAYEE
+671 DIEAYEE

-688 IPLEEVSSDMEAY
+688 MPLEEVSSDMEAY

-716 EMSPD
+716 EVSPD

-748 EEIQPEQ
+748 EEIQSEQ
-755 DISTNIPQQEISTP
+755 ETSTHIPQQEISTP

-792 IVPHTPETTS
+792 IVPHKTETTS

-808 IPTEVNEAGQIVAK
+808 IPAEVNESGEIVAEK
-822 KPDIDVE
+822 SDIDVE
-829 STVQVSNSSGSF
+829 STTQVINSSDSF
-841 IPTESISTSDLAQVN
+841 IPTESISPTDLTRVS
-856 EKEVSTNEP
+856 EKEVSKNES
-865 IQENAETIDTP
+865 IQGEAETIDTP

-901 LDDLDPLKKDE
+901 LDDLEPP